1 MKAQILTLLLLLVST
16 FSAAAQITDSEKSSA
31 DFDFKTNVS
40 KGVDAYNSGQY
51 ELAIKYLEPCAE
63 IVSQDTTKETQ
74 EFAARLF
81 RSIAYSYS
89 ILGEYA
95 KAIELGTQAL
105 NIRKQVLG
113 ESHPD
118 YAASLSDLALY
129 YSYLGDYSKAVEL
142 GTKVLNIVKQLFG
155 ESHHYYVASLSELAS
170 YYSGLGNYSKAV
182 EFGTQALNIAK
193 QLFSG
198 ANPYYATSLSDL
210 ASYYF
215 GLGDYSKA
223 VELGTQALNIR
234 KQVLGDTHLDYATSL
249 VGLAGCYSYLGDYS
263 KAVELGTQA
272 LNIFKQLFGETHP
285 YYASSL
291 SDLASY
297 YSFLGDYSK
306 AVELGT
312 QALNIRKQV
321 LGESHPDYATSLSN
335 LAGFYPYLGDYSK
348 AVELCTQALNIRK
361 QVLGATHPDYAASL
375 NNLAGY
381 YSGLG
386 DYSKATELGTQAL
399 NILKQALGE
408 THPDYAVS
416 LSSLASYY
424 SKLGDYTKAV
434 ELGTQALTIC
444 KQVLGESH
452 PYYAMSLS
460 DLASCYSKLGDYT
473 KAVELGTQA
482 LNVRKQVLG
491 EYHPDYATSLS
502 DLASYYSGLGDY
514 AKAVELGTQALN
526 IFKQALCEFHP
537 GYATS
542 LSNLA
547 SYYSYL
553 GDYSKAVELGTQALN
568 IRKQVLGATHPD
580 YATSLSNLAI
590 YYSYLGDYSKAIEL
604 GTEALNI
611 RKQVLGATHPDY
623 AASLN
628 NLASYYSYLGD
639 NTKAVELGTQAL
651 NILKQL
657 FGEPHPGYAT
667 SLSGLAIYYLGLGD
681 CSKAVE
687 LGTQALN
694 IRKWVLGETHP
705 DYSYSLHNLALGNYL
720 AGNYGEAYKLLNS
733 SSQHRKEIMLNQFKG
748 ATSRERLN
756 LWKKYGEEFAY
767 LPMFCL
773 KACAYESVGEVYDN
787 SALFAK
793 GLLLNAETSLRG
805 LILESGD
812 TAAVKQFESMQMT
825 RMTLNR
831 QYEKPIAERKLNC
844 DSLEKV
850 VEQMERE
857 LVQSSKAYGDF
868 TRNLTIS
875 WQDVQKGLNDG
886 DMAVEFISVPKF
898 GVGAILKK
906 IGIQYV
912 ALTLK
917 KGYDKPKMITL
928 FEESELN
935 AIPENRWYADTAL
948 CHLVWGQ
955 LGDELRGVKNVY
967 FSPDGALY
975 NIGIEHLPCSA
986 TENMGERHNMFRLS
1000 STRELAIGREQPSAK
1015 SSALY
1020 GGLQYYVPPTELLAY
1035 NQKKG
1040 YSWRTASRDVF
1051 EPLPETKTEVENISA
1066 LLKGHN
1072 YDAPAIYAGD
1082 EGTEE
1087 SFKALSGKR
1096 TRIIHLATHGCYITP
1111 DEADR
1116 QRKSEMQQRLAI
1128 LRVGNDKGLGTEED
1142 EALTRSYLAMSG
1154 GKMCWTSDTIPEGLD
1169 DGLLTA
1175 QEISRL
1181 DLRGCDLVVL
1191 SACETGLGD
1200 ITSEGVMGLQRGFK
1214 KAGVQSI
1221 VMSLWKVADRPT
1233 QEFMTEFYRHLTA
1246 GEGKRAS
1253 FLAAQRFLKEKYP
1266 TNLPNDDGRPPYWA
1280 SFIILDSEVR

>member
-1 MKAQILTLLLLLVST
+1 MNIRKQVFGETHPSYAISLS
-16 FSAAAQITDSEKSSA
+16 
-31 DFDFKTNVS
+31 N
-40 KGVDAYNSGQY
+40 
-51 ELAIKYLEPCAE
+51 LA
-63 IVSQDTTKETQ
+63 VN
-74 EFAARLF
+74 
-81 RSIAYSYS
+81 YSY
-89 ILGEYA
+89 LGDYS

-105 NIRKQVLG
+105 NIHKQVLG
-113 ESHPD
+113 ATHPD
-118 YAASLSDLALY
+118 YDTSLCNLACI
-129 YSYLGDYSKAVEL
+129 YSKLGDYSKAVEL
-142 GTKVLNIVKQLFG
+142 GTQELNICMQVLG
-155 ESHHYYVASLSELAS
+155 ESHPAYANSLNNLANC
-170 YYSGLGNYSKAV
+170 YSH
-182 EFGTQALNIAK
+182 
-193 QLFSG
+193 
-198 ANPYYATSLSDL
+198 
-210 ASYYF
+210 
-215 GLGDYSKA
+215 LGDYSKA
-223 VELGTQALNIR
+223 VELGTQALNI
-234 KQVLGDTHLDYATSL
+234 
-249 VGLAGCYSYLGDYS
+249 CM
-263 KAVELGTQA
+263 QA
-272 LNIFKQLFGETHP
+272 LGET
-285 YYASSL
+285 
-291 SDLASY
+291 
-297 YSFLGDYSK
+297 
-306 AVELGT
+306 
-312 QALNIRKQV
+312 
-321 LGESHPDYATSLSN
+321 HPDYATSLSN
-335 LAGFYPYLGDYSK
+335 LA
-348 AVELCTQALNIRK
+348 
-361 QVLGATHPDYAASL
+361 
-375 NNLAGY
+375 
-381 YSGLG
+381 
-386 DYSKATELGTQAL
+386 
-399 NILKQALGE
+399 
-408 THPDYAVS
+408 
-416 LSSLASYY
+416 SYY
-424 SKLGDYTKAV
+424 FG
-434 ELGTQALTIC
+434 
-444 KQVLGESH
+444 
-452 PYYAMSLS
+452 
-460 DLASCYSKLGDYT
+460 LGDYT

-482 LNVRKQVLG
+482 LNIRKRVFG
-491 EYHPDYATSLS
+491 
-502 DLASYYSGLGDY
+502 
-514 AKAVELGTQALN
+514 
-526 IFKQALCEFHP
+526 EFHP
-537 GYATS
+537 DYATS

-553 GDYSKAVELGTQALN
+553 GEYSKAVEL
-568 IRKQVLGATHPD
+568 D
-580 YATSLSNLAI
+580 
-590 YYSYLGDYSKAIEL
+590 
-604 GTEALNI
+604 TEALNI
-611 RKQVLGATHPDY
+611 RKQVLG
-623 AASLN
+623 
-628 NLASYYSYLGD
+628 
-639 NTKAVELGTQAL
+639 E
-651 NILKQL
+651 
-657 FGEPHPGYAT
+657 F
-667 SLSGLAIYYLGLGD
+667 
-681 CSKAVE
+681 
-687 LGTQALN
+687 
-694 IRKWVLGETHP
+694 HP
-705 DYSYSLHNLALGNYL
+705 DYSNSLSNLALCNYL
-720 AGNYGEAYKLLNS
+720 VGNYGEAYKLLKE
-733 SSQHRKEIMLNQFKG
+733 SSQHRKEIMLHQFKG
-748 ATSRERLN
+748 ATSKERLN

-773 KACAYESVGEVYDN
+773 KARAYESVGEVYDN

-793 GLLLNAETSLRG
+793 GLLLNAETSLRD

-812 TAAVKQFESMQMT
+812 TAAVKQFEAMQMT

-844 DSLEKV
+844 DSLENV
-850 VEQMERE
+850 AEQMERE

-875 WQDVQKGLNDG
+875 WKDVQKGLSDG
-886 DMAVEFISVPKF
+886 DMAVEFISFPKF
-898 GVGAILKK
+898 GVDSILERE
-906 IGIQYV
+906 GVQYV

-928 FEESELN
+928 FEESELD

-967 FSPDGALY
+967 FSPAGALY
-975 NIGIEHLPCSA
+975 NIGIEHLPYSA

-1116 QRKSEMQQRLAI
+1116 QRKSDMQQRLAI
-1128 LRVGNDKGLGTEED
+1128 LRVGNDNALGTEED

-1253 FLAAQRFLKEKYP
+1253 FLAAQHFLKEKYP

-1280 SFIILDSEVR
+1280 SFIILDPEVR

>member
-16 FSAAAQITDSEKSSA
+16 FSAAAQITDPEKSSA
-31 DFDFKTNVS
+31 DFDFYTNVL
-40 KGVDAYNSGQY
+40 KGADAYDSGQY

-63 IVSQDTTKETQ
+63 IASQGTTKEAQ
-74 EFAARLF
+74 EGAANLF
-81 RSIAYSYS
+81 CFIAYSYFE
-89 ILGEYA
+89 LGEYA
-95 KAIELGTQAL
+95 KAIEVGTQSL
-105 NIRKQVLG
+105 NISKQVLG

-118 YAASLSDLALY
+118 YAASLS
-129 YSYLGDYSKAVEL
+129 
-142 GTKVLNIVKQLFG
+142 N
-155 ESHHYYVASLSELAS
+155 LAS
-170 YYSGLGNYSKAV
+170 YYSGLGDYTKAV
-182 EFGTQALNIAK
+182 ELGTQALNVLK
-193 QLFSG
+193 QALG
-198 ANPYYATSLSDL
+198 ETHPGYATSLSNL
-210 ASYYF
+210 AIIYSN
-215 GLGDYSKA
+215 LGDYTKA

-234 KQVLGDTHLDYATSL
+234 KQVLAETHPDYATSL
-249 VGLAGCYSYLGDYS
+249 NNLASYYSDLGDYSKAVELGTQALDIRKQVFGESHPDYAISLSNLASYYSGLGDYSNGVELGIQALNILKQTLGESHPDYAISLSSLAVDYFYLGDYS

-272 LNIFKQLFGETHP
+272 LEIRKRVLGESHP
-285 YYASSL
+285 DYAASL
-291 SDLASY
+291 SSLASY
-297 YSFLGDYSK
+297 YSYLGEYSK

-321 LGESHPDYATSLSN
+321 LGE
-335 LAGFYPYLGDYSK
+335 
-348 AVELCTQALNIRK
+348 
-361 QVLGATHPDYAASL
+361 
-375 NNLAGY
+375 
-381 YSGLG
+381 
-386 DYSKATELGTQAL
+386 
-399 NILKQALGE
+399 
-408 THPDYAVS
+408 
-416 LSSLASYY
+416 
-424 SKLGDYTKAV
+424 
-434 ELGTQALTIC
+434 
-444 KQVLGESH
+444 
-452 PYYAMSLS
+452 
-460 DLASCYSKLGDYT
+460 
-473 KAVELGTQA
+473 
-482 LNVRKQVLG
+482 
-491 EYHPDYATSLS
+491 
-502 DLASYYSGLGDY
+502 
-514 AKAVELGTQALN
+514 
-526 IFKQALCEFHP
+526 
-537 GYATS
+537 
-542 LSNLA
+542 
-547 SYYSYL
+547 
-553 GDYSKAVELGTQALN
+553 
-568 IRKQVLGATHPD
+568 
-580 YATSLSNLAI
+580 
-590 YYSYLGDYSKAIEL
+590 
-604 GTEALNI
+604 
-611 RKQVLGATHPDY
+611 
-623 AASLN
+623 
-628 NLASYYSYLGD
+628 
-639 NTKAVELGTQAL
+639 
-651 NILKQL
+651 
-657 FGEPHPGYAT
+657 
-667 SLSGLAIYYLGLGD
+667 
-681 CSKAVE
+681 
-687 LGTQALN
+687 
-694 IRKWVLGETHP
+694 THP
-705 DYSYSLHNLALGNYL
+705 DYSNSLHNLARFNYL
-720 AGNYGEAYKLLNS
+720 AGNYGEAYKLLNNN
-733 SSQHRKEIMLNQFKG
+733 SQHCKEIVLHQFKG
-748 ATSRERLN
+748 ATSKERLN

-773 KACAYESVGEVYDN
+773 KARAYESVGEVYDN

-793 GLLLNAETSLRG
+793 GLLLNAETSLRD

-812 TAAVKQFESMQMT
+812 TAAVKQFEAMQMT

-844 DSLEKV
+844 DSLENV
-850 VEQMERE
+850 AEQMERE

-898 GVGAILKK
+898 GVDTILERE
-906 IGIQYV
+906 GVQYV

-967 FSPDGALY
+967 FSPAGALY

-1116 QRKSEMQQRLAI
+1116 QRKSDMQQRLAI
-1128 LRVGNDKGLGTEED
+1128 LRVGNDNALGTEED

-1253 FLAAQRFLKEKYP
+1253 FLAAQHFLKEKYP
-1266 TNLPNDDGRPPYWA
+1266 TNLPQDDGRPPYWA
-1280 SFIILDSEVR
+1280 SFIILDPEVR

>member
-16 FSAAAQITDSEKSSA
+16 FSAAAQITDPEKSSA
-31 DFDFKTNVS
+31 DFDFYTNVL
-40 KGVDAYNSGQY
+40 KGADAYDSGQY

-63 IVSQDTTKETQ
+63 IASQGTTKEAQ
-74 EFAARLF
+74 EGAANLF
-81 RSIAYSYS
+81 CFIAYSYFE
-89 ILGEYA
+89 LGEYA
-95 KAIELGTQAL
+95 KAIEVGTQSL
-105 NIRKQVLG
+105 NISKQVLG

-118 YAASLSDLALY
+118 YAASLS
-129 YSYLGDYSKAVEL
+129 
-142 GTKVLNIVKQLFG
+142 N
-155 ESHHYYVASLSELAS
+155 LAS
-170 YYSGLGNYSKAV
+170 YYSGLGDYTKAV
-182 EFGTQALNIAK
+182 ELGTQALNVLK
-193 QLFSG
+193 QALG
-198 ANPYYATSLSDL
+198 ETHPGYATSLSNL
-210 ASYYF
+210 AIIYSN
-215 GLGDYSKA
+215 LGDYTKA

-234 KQVLGDTHLDYATSL
+234 KQVLAETHPDYATSL
-249 VGLAGCYSYLGDYS
+249 NNLASYYSDLGDYSKAVELGTQALDIRKQVFGESHPDYAISLSNLASYYSGLGDYSNGVELGIQALNILKQTLGESHPDYAISLSSLAVDYFYLGDYS

-272 LNIFKQLFGETHP
+272 LEIRKRVLGESHP
-285 YYASSL
+285 DYAASL
-291 SDLASY
+291 SSLASY
-297 YSFLGDYSK
+297 YSYLGEYSK

-321 LGESHPDYATSLSN
+321 LGE
-335 LAGFYPYLGDYSK
+335 
-348 AVELCTQALNIRK
+348 
-361 QVLGATHPDYAASL
+361 
-375 NNLAGY
+375 
-381 YSGLG
+381 
-386 DYSKATELGTQAL
+386 
-399 NILKQALGE
+399 
-408 THPDYAVS
+408 
-416 LSSLASYY
+416 
-424 SKLGDYTKAV
+424 
-434 ELGTQALTIC
+434 
-444 KQVLGESH
+444 
-452 PYYAMSLS
+452 
-460 DLASCYSKLGDYT
+460 
-473 KAVELGTQA
+473 
-482 LNVRKQVLG
+482 
-491 EYHPDYATSLS
+491 
-502 DLASYYSGLGDY
+502 
-514 AKAVELGTQALN
+514 
-526 IFKQALCEFHP
+526 
-537 GYATS
+537 
-542 LSNLA
+542 
-547 SYYSYL
+547 
-553 GDYSKAVELGTQALN
+553 
-568 IRKQVLGATHPD
+568 
-580 YATSLSNLAI
+580 
-590 YYSYLGDYSKAIEL
+590 
-604 GTEALNI
+604 
-611 RKQVLGATHPDY
+611 
-623 AASLN
+623 
-628 NLASYYSYLGD
+628 
-639 NTKAVELGTQAL
+639 
-651 NILKQL
+651 
-657 FGEPHPGYAT
+657 
-667 SLSGLAIYYLGLGD
+667 
-681 CSKAVE
+681 
-687 LGTQALN
+687 
-694 IRKWVLGETHP
+694 THP
-705 DYSYSLHNLALGNYL
+705 DYSNSLHNLARFNYL
-720 AGNYGEAYKLLNS
+720 AGNYGEAYKLLNNN
-733 SSQHRKEIMLNQFKG
+733 SQHCKEIVLHQFKG
-748 ATSRERLN
+748 ATSKERLN

-773 KACAYESVGEVYDN
+773 KARAYESVGEVYDN

-793 GLLLNAETSLRG
+793 GLLLNAETSLRD

-812 TAAVKQFESMQMT
+812 TAAVKQFEAMQMT

-844 DSLEKV
+844 DSLENV
-850 VEQMERE
+850 AEQMERE

-875 WQDVQKGLNDG
+875 WKDVQKGLSDA
-886 DMAVEFISVPKF
+886 DMAVEFISFPKF
-898 GVGAILKK
+898 GVDTILERE
-906 IGIQYV
+906 GVQYV

-928 FEESELN
+928 FEESELD

-967 FSPDGALY
+967 FSPDCALY

-1015 SSALY
+1015 SSVLY

-1116 QRKSEMQQRLAI
+1116 QRKSDMQQRLAI
-1128 LRVGNDKGLGTEED
+1128 LRVGNDNALGTEED

-1253 FLAAQRFLKEKYP
+1253 FLAAQHFLKEKYP
-1266 TNLPNDDGRPPYWA
+1266 TNLPQDDGRPPYWA
-1280 SFIILDSEVR
+1280 SFIILDPEVR

>member
-1 MKAQILTLLLLLVST
+1 M
-16 FSAAAQITDSEKSSA
+16 
-31 DFDFKTNVS
+31 
-40 KGVDAYNSGQY
+40 
-51 ELAIKYLEPCAE
+51 
-63 IVSQDTTKETQ
+63 
-74 EFAARLF
+74 
-81 RSIAYSYS
+81 
-89 ILGEYA
+89 
-95 KAIELGTQAL
+95 

-113 ESHPD
+113 EFHPD
-118 YAASLSDLALY
+118 YANSLNWLACY
-129 YSYLGDYSKAVEL
+129 YLYLGDYSKAVEL
-142 GTKVLNIVKQLFG
+142 GTKAMNIRKQVFG
-155 ESHHYYVASLSELAS
+155 ETHPSYAISLSNLAVNYS
-170 YYSGLGNYSKAV
+170 YLGDYSKAI
-182 EFGTQALNIAK
+182 ELGTQALNIHK
-193 QLFSG
+193 QVLG
-198 ANPYYATSLSDL
+198 ATHPDYDTSLCNL
-210 ASYYF
+210 ACIYSKLGDYSKAVELGTQELNICMQVLGESHPAYANSLNNLANCYSH
-215 GLGDYSKA
+215 LGDYSKA
-223 VELGTQALNIR
+223 VELGTQALNI
-234 KQVLGDTHLDYATSL
+234 
-249 VGLAGCYSYLGDYS
+249 CM
-263 KAVELGTQA
+263 QA
-272 LNIFKQLFGETHP
+272 LGET
-285 YYASSL
+285 
-291 SDLASY
+291 
-297 YSFLGDYSK
+297 
-306 AVELGT
+306 
-312 QALNIRKQV
+312 
-321 LGESHPDYATSLSN
+321 HPDYATSLSN
-335 LAGFYPYLGDYSK
+335 LA
-348 AVELCTQALNIRK
+348 
-361 QVLGATHPDYAASL
+361 
-375 NNLAGY
+375 
-381 YSGLG
+381 
-386 DYSKATELGTQAL
+386 
-399 NILKQALGE
+399 
-408 THPDYAVS
+408 
-416 LSSLASYY
+416 SYY
-424 SKLGDYTKAV
+424 FG
-434 ELGTQALTIC
+434 
-444 KQVLGESH
+444 
-452 PYYAMSLS
+452 
-460 DLASCYSKLGDYT
+460 LGDYT

-482 LNVRKQVLG
+482 LNIRKRVFG
-491 EYHPDYATSLS
+491 
-502 DLASYYSGLGDY
+502 
-514 AKAVELGTQALN
+514 
-526 IFKQALCEFHP
+526 EFHP
-537 GYATS
+537 DYATS

-553 GDYSKAVELGTQALN
+553 GEYSKAVEL
-568 IRKQVLGATHPD
+568 D
-580 YATSLSNLAI
+580 
-590 YYSYLGDYSKAIEL
+590 
-604 GTEALNI
+604 TEALNI
-611 RKQVLGATHPDY
+611 RKQVLG
-623 AASLN
+623 
-628 NLASYYSYLGD
+628 
-639 NTKAVELGTQAL
+639 E
-651 NILKQL
+651 
-657 FGEPHPGYAT
+657 F
-667 SLSGLAIYYLGLGD
+667 
-681 CSKAVE
+681 
-687 LGTQALN
+687 
-694 IRKWVLGETHP
+694 HP
-705 DYSYSLHNLALGNYL
+705 DYSNSLSNLALCNYL
-720 AGNYGEAYKLLNS
+720 VGNYGEAYKLLKE
-733 SSQHRKEIMLNQFKG
+733 SSQHRKEIMLHQFKG
-748 ATSRERLN
+748 ATSKERLN

-773 KACAYESVGEVYDN
+773 KARAYESVGEVYDN

-793 GLLLNAETSLRG
+793 GLLLNAETSLRD

-812 TAAVKQFESMQMT
+812 TAAVKQFEAMQMT

-844 DSLEKV
+844 DSLENV
-850 VEQMERE
+850 AEQMERE

-875 WQDVQKGLNDG
+875 WKDVQKGLSDG
-886 DMAVEFISVPKF
+886 DMAVEFISFPKF
-898 GVGAILKK
+898 GVDSILERE
-906 IGIQYV
+906 GVQYV

-928 FEESELN
+928 FEESELD

-1015 SSALY
+1015 SSVLY

-1116 QRKSEMQQRLAI
+1116 QRKSDMQQRLAI
-1128 LRVGNDKGLGTEED
+1128 LRVGNDNALGTEED

-1253 FLAAQRFLKEKYP
+1253 FLAAQHFLKEKYP

-1280 SFIILDSEVR
+1280 SFIILDPEVR

>member
-31 DFDFKTNVS
+31 DFDFYTNVL
-40 KGVDAYNSGQY
+40 KGADAYDSGQY

-63 IVSQDTTKETQ
+63 IASQGTTKEAQ
-74 EFAARLF
+74 EGAANLF
-81 RSIAYSYS
+81 CFIAYSYFE
-89 ILGEYA
+89 LGEYA
-95 KAIELGTQAL
+95 KAIEVGTQSL
-105 NIRKQVLG
+105 NISKQVLG

-118 YAASLSDLALY
+118 YAASLS
-129 YSYLGDYSKAVEL
+129 
-142 GTKVLNIVKQLFG
+142 N
-155 ESHHYYVASLSELAS
+155 LAS
-170 YYSGLGNYSKAV
+170 YYSGLGDYTKAV
-182 EFGTQALNIAK
+182 ELGTQALNVLK
-193 QLFSG
+193 QALG
-198 ANPYYATSLSDL
+198 ETHPGYATSLSNL
-210 ASYYF
+210 AIIYSN
-215 GLGDYSKA
+215 LGDYTKA

-234 KQVLGDTHLDYATSL
+234 KQVLAETHPDYATSL
-249 VGLAGCYSYLGDYS
+249 NNLASYYSDLGDYSKAVELGTQALDIRKQVFGESHPDYAISLSNLASYYSGLGDYSNGVELGIQALNILKQTLGETHPGYATSLSSLAVDYFYLGDYS

-272 LNIFKQLFGETHP
+272 LEIRKRVLGESHP
-285 YYASSL
+285 DYAASL
-291 SDLASY
+291 SNLASY
-297 YSFLGDYSK
+297 YSYLGEYSK

-321 LGESHPDYATSLSN
+321 LGE
-335 LAGFYPYLGDYSK
+335 
-348 AVELCTQALNIRK
+348 
-361 QVLGATHPDYAASL
+361 
-375 NNLAGY
+375 
-381 YSGLG
+381 
-386 DYSKATELGTQAL
+386 
-399 NILKQALGE
+399 
-408 THPDYAVS
+408 
-416 LSSLASYY
+416 
-424 SKLGDYTKAV
+424 
-434 ELGTQALTIC
+434 
-444 KQVLGESH
+444 
-452 PYYAMSLS
+452 
-460 DLASCYSKLGDYT
+460 
-473 KAVELGTQA
+473 
-482 LNVRKQVLG
+482 
-491 EYHPDYATSLS
+491 
-502 DLASYYSGLGDY
+502 
-514 AKAVELGTQALN
+514 
-526 IFKQALCEFHP
+526 
-537 GYATS
+537 
-542 LSNLA
+542 
-547 SYYSYL
+547 
-553 GDYSKAVELGTQALN
+553 
-568 IRKQVLGATHPD
+568 
-580 YATSLSNLAI
+580 
-590 YYSYLGDYSKAIEL
+590 
-604 GTEALNI
+604 
-611 RKQVLGATHPDY
+611 
-623 AASLN
+623 
-628 NLASYYSYLGD
+628 
-639 NTKAVELGTQAL
+639 
-651 NILKQL
+651 
-657 FGEPHPGYAT
+657 
-667 SLSGLAIYYLGLGD
+667 
-681 CSKAVE
+681 
-687 LGTQALN
+687 
-694 IRKWVLGETHP
+694 THP
-705 DYSYSLHNLALGNYL
+705 DYSNSLHNLARFNYL
-720 AGNYGEAYKLLNS
+720 AGNYGEAYKLLNNN
-733 SSQHRKEIMLNQFKG
+733 SQHCKEIVLHQFKG
-748 ATSRERLN
+748 ATSKERLN

-773 KACAYESVGEVYDN
+773 KARAYESVGEVYDN

-793 GLLLNAETSLRG
+793 GLLLNAETSLRD

-812 TAAVKQFESMQMT
+812 TAAVKQFEAMQMT

-844 DSLEKV
+844 DSLENV
-850 VEQMERE
+850 AEQMERE

-875 WQDVQKGLNDG
+875 WKDVQKGLSDG
-886 DMAVEFISVPKF
+886 DMAVEFISFPKF
-898 GVGAILKK
+898 GVDSILERE
-906 IGIQYV
+906 GVQYV

-986 TENMGERHNMFRLS
+986 TENMGERYNMFRLS
-1000 STRELAIGREQPSAK
+1000 STRELAIGHEQPSAK

-1116 QRKSEMQQRLAI
+1116 QRKSDMQQRLAI
-1128 LRVGNDKGLGTEED
+1128 LRVGNDNALGTEED

-1253 FLAAQRFLKEKYP
+1253 FLAAQHFLKEKYP
-1266 TNLPNDDGRPPYWA
+1266 TNLPQDDGRPPYWA
-1280 SFIILDSEVR
+1280 SFIILDPEVR

>member
-1 MKAQILTLLLLLVST
+1 MKTRIVTLLLLLVSS
-16 FSAAAQITDSEKSSA
+16 FSAKAQFLDFGNSAVDSLLYGE
-31 DFDFKTNVS
+31 
-40 KGVDAYNSGQY
+40 
-51 ELAIKYLEPCAE
+51 
-63 IVSQDTTKETQ
+63 
-74 EFAARLF
+74 RLF
-81 RSIAYSYS
+81 YEGVNFGQMGEFEKAIEKGSKSCDVFKN
-89 ILGEYA
+89 ILGEDHLYYVRSLENLGNYYFQARDFNMAVKTQTKVVRIVEHTDNLQYA
-95 KAIELGTQAL
+95 TSLYNLAVYYHAMGEYGKAIETDTKVLTLITPEQSLYVSVLINLAAYYSDFGNVREAMKIAMQAQDLCERLGDYEISVYATIIANLAGYHFRLKDYDAALKLGHQALDMREKGLGKDHPDYASSLADLSVFYSLLDSEKAIELGTQAL
-105 NIRKQVLG
+105 NIRK
-113 ESHPD
+113 H
-118 YAASLSDLALY
+118 
-129 YSYLGDYSKAVEL
+129 
-142 GTKVLNIVKQLFG
+142 
-155 ESHHYYVASLSELAS
+155 
-170 YYSGLGNYSKAV
+170 
-182 EFGTQALNIAK
+182 
-193 QLFSG
+193 
-198 ANPYYATSLSDL
+198 
-210 ASYYF
+210 
-215 GLGDYSKA
+215 
-223 VELGTQALNIR
+223 
-234 KQVLGDTHLDYATSL
+234 
-249 VGLAGCYSYLGDYS
+249 
-263 KAVELGTQA
+263 
-272 LNIFKQLFGETHP
+272 
-285 YYASSL
+285 
-291 SDLASY
+291 
-297 YSFLGDYSK
+297 
-306 AVELGT
+306 
-312 QALNIRKQV
+312 
-321 LGESHPDYATSLSN
+321 
-335 LAGFYPYLGDYSK
+335 
-348 AVELCTQALNIRK
+348 
-361 QVLGATHPDYAASL
+361 
-375 NNLAGY
+375 
-381 YSGLG
+381 
-386 DYSKATELGTQAL
+386 
-399 NILKQALGE
+399 
-408 THPDYAVS
+408 
-416 LSSLASYY
+416 
-424 SKLGDYTKAV
+424 
-434 ELGTQALTIC
+434 
-444 KQVLGESH
+444 
-452 PYYAMSLS
+452 
-460 DLASCYSKLGDYT
+460 
-473 KAVELGTQA
+473 
-482 LNVRKQVLG
+482 
-491 EYHPDYATSLS
+491 
-502 DLASYYSGLGDY
+502 
-514 AKAVELGTQALN
+514 
-526 IFKQALCEFHP
+526 
-537 GYATS
+537 
-542 LSNLA
+542 
-547 SYYSYL
+547 
-553 GDYSKAVELGTQALN
+553 
-568 IRKQVLGATHPD
+568 
-580 YATSLSNLAI
+580 
-590 YYSYLGDYSKAIEL
+590 
-604 GTEALNI
+604 
-611 RKQVLGATHPDY
+611 
-623 AASLN
+623 
-628 NLASYYSYLGD
+628 
-639 NTKAVELGTQAL
+639 
-651 NILKQL
+651 
-657 FGEPHPGYAT
+657 
-667 SLSGLAIYYLGLGD
+667 
-681 CSKAVE
+681 
-687 LGTQALN
+687 
-694 IRKWVLGETHP
+694 VLGETHP
-705 DYSYSLHNLALGNYL
+705 DYTNSLQNLARCSYL

-748 ATSRERLN
+748 ATSKERLN

-773 KACAYESVGEVYDN
+773 KARAYESVGEVYDN

-793 GLLLNAETSLRG
+793 GLLLNAETSLRD

-812 TAAVKQFESMQMT
+812 TAAEKQFESMQMT

-844 DSLEKV
+844 DSLENV
-850 VEQMERE
+850 AEQMERE
-857 LVQSSKAYGDF
+857 LLRSSKAYGDF
-868 TRNLTIS
+868 TRNLTVT
-875 WQDVQKGLNDG
+875 WQDVQKELG
-886 DMAVEFISVPKF
+886 DADLAIEFLLLPE
-898 GVGAILKK
+898 LLTDTPL
-906 IGIQYV
+906 YV

-928 FEESELN
+928 FEESELD

-967 FSPDGALY
+967 FSPDGVLY

-986 TENMGERHNMFRLS
+986 TENMGERYNMFRLS

-1040 YSWRTASRDVF
+1040 YSWRSASRDVF
-1051 EPLPETKTEVENISA
+1051 EPLPETKTEVDNISA

-1280 SFIILDSEVR
+1280 SFIILDPEVR

>member
-16 FSAAAQITDSEKSSA
+16 FSAAAQITDPEKSSA
-31 DFDFKTNVS
+31 DFDFYTNVL
-40 KGVDAYNSGQY
+40 KGADAYDSGQY
-51 ELAIKYLEPCAE
+51 EVAIKYLEPCAE
-63 IVSQDTTKETQ
+63 IVSQDTTKEAH
-74 EFAARLF
+74 EDAANLF
-81 RSIAYSYS
+81 CFIAYSYFE
-89 ILGEYA
+89 LGEYV
-95 KAIELGTQAL
+95 KAIEFGTQSL
-105 NIRKQVLG
+105 NISKQVLG

-118 YAASLSDLALY
+118 YAASLS
-129 YSYLGDYSKAVEL
+129 
-142 GTKVLNIVKQLFG
+142 N
-155 ESHHYYVASLSELAS
+155 LAS
-170 YYSGLGNYSKAV
+170 YYSGLGDYTKAV
-182 EFGTQALNIAK
+182 ELGTQALNVLK
-193 QLFSG
+193 QALG
-198 ANPYYATSLSDL
+198 ETHPGYATSLSNL
-210 ASYYF
+210 AIIYSN
-215 GLGDYSKA
+215 LGDYTKA

-234 KQVLGDTHLDYATSL
+234 KQVLAETPPDYATSL
-249 VGLAGCYSYLGDYS
+249 NNLASYYSDLGDYSKAVELGTQALDIRKQVFGESHPDYAISLSNLASYYSGLGDYSNGVELGIQALNILKQTLGETHPDYATSLSSLAVDYFYLGDYS

-272 LNIFKQLFGETHP
+272 LE
-285 YYASSL
+285 
-291 SDLASY
+291 
-297 YSFLGDYSK
+297 
-306 AVELGT
+306 
-312 QALNIRKQV
+312 IRKRV
-321 LGESHPDYATSLSN
+321 LGE
-335 LAGFYPYLGDYSK
+335 F
-348 AVELCTQALNIRK
+348 
-361 QVLGATHPDYAASL
+361 HPDYAA
-375 NNLAGY
+375 
-381 YSGLG
+381 
-386 DYSKATELGTQAL
+386 
-399 NILKQALGE
+399 
-408 THPDYAVS
+408 
-416 LSSLASYY
+416 
-424 SKLGDYTKAV
+424 
-434 ELGTQALTIC
+434 
-444 KQVLGESH
+444 
-452 PYYAMSLS
+452 
-460 DLASCYSKLGDYT
+460 
-473 KAVELGTQA
+473 
-482 LNVRKQVLG
+482 
-491 EYHPDYATSLS
+491 
-502 DLASYYSGLGDY
+502 
-514 AKAVELGTQALN
+514 
-526 IFKQALCEFHP
+526 
-537 GYATS
+537 S

-553 GDYSKAVELGTQALN
+553 GEYS
-568 IRKQVLGATHPD
+568 
-580 YATSLSNLAI
+580 
-590 YYSYLGDYSKAIEL
+590 
-604 GTEALNI
+604 
-611 RKQVLGATHPDY
+611 
-623 AASLN
+623 
-628 NLASYYSYLGD
+628 
-639 NTKAVELGTQAL
+639 KAVELGTQAL
-651 NILKQL
+651 NILKQ
-657 FGEPHPGYAT
+657 
-667 SLSGLAIYYLGLGD
+667 
-681 CSKAVE
+681 
-687 LGTQALN
+687 
-694 IRKWVLGETHP
+694 VLGETHP
-705 DYSYSLHNLALGNYL
+705 DYSNSLHNLARFNYL
-720 AGNYGEAYKLLNS
+720 AGNYGEAYKLLNNN
-733 SSQHRKEIMLNQFKG
+733 SQHCKEIVLHQFKG
-748 ATSRERLN
+748 ATSKERLN

-773 KACAYESVGEVYDN
+773 KARAYESVGEVYDN

-793 GLLLNAETSLRG
+793 GLLLNAETSLRD

-812 TAAVKQFESMQMT
+812 TAAVKQFEAMQMT

-844 DSLEKV
+844 DSLENV
-850 VEQMERE
+850 AEQMERE

-875 WQDVQKGLNDG
+875 WKDVQKGLSDG
-886 DMAVEFISVPKF
+886 DMAVEFISFPKF
-898 GVGAILKK
+898 GVDTILERDCV
-906 IGIQYV
+906 QYV

-967 FSPDGALY
+967 FSPAGALY

-1128 LRVGNDKGLGTEED
+1128 LRVGNDNALGTEED

-1280 SFIILDSEVR
+1280 SFIILDPEVR

>member
-1 MKAQILTLLLLLVST
+1 M
-16 FSAAAQITDSEKSSA
+16 
-31 DFDFKTNVS
+31 
-40 KGVDAYNSGQY
+40 
-51 ELAIKYLEPCAE
+51 
-63 IVSQDTTKETQ
+63 
-74 EFAARLF
+74 
-81 RSIAYSYS
+81 
-89 ILGEYA
+89 
-95 KAIELGTQAL
+95 
-105 NIRKQVLG
+105 RKQVLG

-118 YAASLSDLALY
+118 YAASLSNLAL
-129 YSYLGDYSKAVEL
+129 D
-142 GTKVLNIVKQLFG
+142 
-155 ESHHYYVASLSELAS
+155 
-170 YYSGLGNYSKAV
+170 
-182 EFGTQALNIAK
+182 
-193 QLFSG
+193 
-198 ANPYYATSLSDL
+198 
-210 ASYYF
+210 
-215 GLGDYSKA
+215 
-223 VELGTQALNIR
+223 
-234 KQVLGDTHLDYATSL
+234 
-249 VGLAGCYSYLGDYS
+249 YSYLGDYS

-272 LNIFKQLFGETHP
+272 LNILKQVLGELHP
-285 YYASSL
+285 DYASSL
-291 SDLASY
+291 SNLASY
-297 YSFLGDYSK
+297 YSYLGNYSKAVELDTRALNVRKQVLGESHPDYAASLNNLALDYSYLGNYTKAVELGTLALNIRKQVLGDTHPDYAASLNNLACYYSYLGDYSKAVEFGTQALNVRKQVLGESHPDYGTSLSNLACYYSNLGDYSKAIELDTRALNVLKQVLGESHPDYAASLNNLAFDYSYLGDYSKTVELGTLALNIFKQVLGETHPDYAASLSNLASYYSYLGNYTKAVELGTQALNVRKQVLGETHPDYAASLNNLAGFYTYLGDYSK

-321 LGESHPDYATSLSN
+321 LGET
-335 LAGFYPYLGDYSK
+335 
-348 AVELCTQALNIRK
+348 
-361 QVLGATHPDYAASL
+361 
-375 NNLAGY
+375 
-381 YSGLG
+381 
-386 DYSKATELGTQAL
+386 
-399 NILKQALGE
+399 
-408 THPDYAVS
+408 
-416 LSSLASYY
+416 
-424 SKLGDYTKAV
+424 
-434 ELGTQALTIC
+434 
-444 KQVLGESH
+444 H
-452 PYYAMSLS
+452 PYYASSLS
-460 DLASCYSKLGDYT
+460 DLALEYSYLGNYT
-473 KAVELGTQA
+473 
-482 LNVRKQVLG
+482 
-491 EYHPDYATSLS
+491 
-502 DLASYYSGLGDY
+502 
-514 AKAVELGTQALN
+514 KAVELGTQALN
-526 IFKQALCEFHP
+526 IFKQVLGETHP
-537 GYATS
+537 DYAAS

-553 GDYSKAVELGTQALN
+553 GDYTKAVELGTLALN
-568 IRKQVLGATHPD
+568 IRKQVLGEYHPY
-580 YATSLSNLAI
+580 YASSLNDLAG

-611 RKQVLGATHPDY
+611 RKH
-623 AASLN
+623 
-628 NLASYYSYLGD
+628 
-639 NTKAVELGTQAL
+639 
-651 NILKQL
+651 
-657 FGEPHPGYAT
+657 
-667 SLSGLAIYYLGLGD
+667 
-681 CSKAVE
+681 
-687 LGTQALN
+687 
-694 IRKWVLGETHP
+694 VLGETHP
-705 DYSYSLHNLALGNYL
+705 DYTNSLSNLARCSYL
-720 AGNYGEAYKLLNS
+720 SGNYGEAYKLLNS

-906 IGIQYV
+906 IGVQYV

-986 TENMGERHNMFRLS
+986 TENMGERYNMFRLS

-1128 LRVGNDKGLGTEED
+1128 LRVGNDNALGTEED

-1280 SFIILDSEVR
+1280 SFIILDPEVR

>member
-16 FSAAAQITDSEKSSA
+16 FSAAAQITDPEKSSA
-31 DFDFKTNVS
+31 DFDFYTNVL
-40 KGVDAYNSGQY
+40 KGADAYDSGQY

-63 IVSQDTTKETQ
+63 IASQGTTKEAQ
-74 EFAARLF
+74 EGAANLF
-81 RSIAYSYS
+81 CFIAYSYFE
-89 ILGEYA
+89 LGEYA
-95 KAIELGTQAL
+95 KAIEVGTQSL
-105 NIRKQVLG
+105 NISKQVLG

-118 YAASLSDLALY
+118 YAASLS
-129 YSYLGDYSKAVEL
+129 
-142 GTKVLNIVKQLFG
+142 N
-155 ESHHYYVASLSELAS
+155 LAS
-170 YYSGLGNYSKAV
+170 YYSGLGDYTKAV
-182 EFGTQALNIAK
+182 ELGTQALNVLK
-193 QLFSG
+193 QALG
-198 ANPYYATSLSDL
+198 ETHPGYATSLSNL
-210 ASYYF
+210 AIIYSN
-215 GLGDYSKA
+215 LGDYTKA

-234 KQVLGDTHLDYATSL
+234 KQVLAETHPDYATSL
-249 VGLAGCYSYLGDYS
+249 NNLASYYSDLGDYSKAVELGTQALDIRKQVFGESHPDYAISLSNLASYYSGLGDYSNGVELGIQALNILKQTLGESHPDYAISLSSLAVDYFYLGDYS

-272 LNIFKQLFGETHP
+272 LEIRKRVLGESHP
-285 YYASSL
+285 DYAASL
-291 SDLASY
+291 SSLASY
-297 YSFLGDYSK
+297 YSYLGEYSK

-321 LGESHPDYATSLSN
+321 LGE
-335 LAGFYPYLGDYSK
+335 
-348 AVELCTQALNIRK
+348 
-361 QVLGATHPDYAASL
+361 
-375 NNLAGY
+375 
-381 YSGLG
+381 
-386 DYSKATELGTQAL
+386 
-399 NILKQALGE
+399 
-408 THPDYAVS
+408 
-416 LSSLASYY
+416 
-424 SKLGDYTKAV
+424 
-434 ELGTQALTIC
+434 
-444 KQVLGESH
+444 
-452 PYYAMSLS
+452 
-460 DLASCYSKLGDYT
+460 
-473 KAVELGTQA
+473 
-482 LNVRKQVLG
+482 
-491 EYHPDYATSLS
+491 
-502 DLASYYSGLGDY
+502 
-514 AKAVELGTQALN
+514 
-526 IFKQALCEFHP
+526 
-537 GYATS
+537 
-542 LSNLA
+542 
-547 SYYSYL
+547 
-553 GDYSKAVELGTQALN
+553 
-568 IRKQVLGATHPD
+568 
-580 YATSLSNLAI
+580 
-590 YYSYLGDYSKAIEL
+590 
-604 GTEALNI
+604 
-611 RKQVLGATHPDY
+611 
-623 AASLN
+623 
-628 NLASYYSYLGD
+628 
-639 NTKAVELGTQAL
+639 
-651 NILKQL
+651 
-657 FGEPHPGYAT
+657 
-667 SLSGLAIYYLGLGD
+667 
-681 CSKAVE
+681 
-687 LGTQALN
+687 
-694 IRKWVLGETHP
+694 THP
-705 DYSYSLHNLALGNYL
+705 DYSNSLHNLARFNYL
-720 AGNYGEAYKLLNS
+720 AGNYGEAYKLLNNN
-733 SSQHRKEIMLNQFKG
+733 SQHCKEIVLHQFKG
-748 ATSRERLN
+748 ATSKERLN

-773 KACAYESVGEVYDN
+773 KARAYESVGEVYDN

-793 GLLLNAETSLRG
+793 GLLLNAETSLRD

-812 TAAVKQFESMQMT
+812 TAAVKQFEAMQMT

-844 DSLEKV
+844 DSLENV
-850 VEQMERE
+850 AEQMERE

-875 WQDVQKGLNDG
+875 WKDVQKGLSDA
-886 DMAVEFISVPKF
+886 DMAVEFISFPKF
-898 GVGAILKK
+898 GVDTILERE
-906 IGIQYV
+906 GVQYV

-928 FEESELN
+928 FEESELD

-955 LGDELRGVKNVY
+955 LGEELRGVKNVY
-967 FSPDGALY
+967 FSPSGALY

-1116 QRKSEMQQRLAI
+1116 QRKSDMQQRLAI
-1128 LRVGNDKGLGTEED
+1128 LRVGNDNALGTEED

-1280 SFIILDSEVR
+1280 SFIILDPEVR

>member
-1 MKAQILTLLLLLVST
+1 MFGETHPSYAISLS
-16 FSAAAQITDSEKSSA
+16 
-31 DFDFKTNVS
+31 N
-40 KGVDAYNSGQY
+40 
-51 ELAIKYLEPCAE
+51 LA
-63 IVSQDTTKETQ
+63 VN
-74 EFAARLF
+74 
-81 RSIAYSYS
+81 YSY
-89 ILGEYA
+89 LGDYS

-105 NIRKQVLG
+105 NIHKQVLG
-113 ESHPD
+113 ATHPD
-118 YAASLSDLALY
+118 YDTSLCNLACI
-129 YSYLGDYSKAVEL
+129 YSKLGDYSKAVEL
-142 GTKVLNIVKQLFG
+142 GTQELNICMQVLG
-155 ESHHYYVASLSELAS
+155 ESHPAYANSLNNLANC
-170 YYSGLGNYSKAV
+170 YSH
-182 EFGTQALNIAK
+182 
-193 QLFSG
+193 
-198 ANPYYATSLSDL
+198 
-210 ASYYF
+210 
-215 GLGDYSKA
+215 LGDYSKA
-223 VELGTQALNIR
+223 VELGTQALNI
-234 KQVLGDTHLDYATSL
+234 
-249 VGLAGCYSYLGDYS
+249 CM
-263 KAVELGTQA
+263 QA
-272 LNIFKQLFGETHP
+272 LGET
-285 YYASSL
+285 
-291 SDLASY
+291 
-297 YSFLGDYSK
+297 
-306 AVELGT
+306 
-312 QALNIRKQV
+312 
-321 LGESHPDYATSLSN
+321 HPDYATSLSN
-335 LAGFYPYLGDYSK
+335 LA
-348 AVELCTQALNIRK
+348 
-361 QVLGATHPDYAASL
+361 
-375 NNLAGY
+375 
-381 YSGLG
+381 
-386 DYSKATELGTQAL
+386 
-399 NILKQALGE
+399 
-408 THPDYAVS
+408 
-416 LSSLASYY
+416 SYY
-424 SKLGDYTKAV
+424 FG
-434 ELGTQALTIC
+434 
-444 KQVLGESH
+444 
-452 PYYAMSLS
+452 
-460 DLASCYSKLGDYT
+460 LGDYT

-482 LNVRKQVLG
+482 LNIRKRVFG
-491 EYHPDYATSLS
+491 
-502 DLASYYSGLGDY
+502 
-514 AKAVELGTQALN
+514 
-526 IFKQALCEFHP
+526 EFHP
-537 GYATS
+537 DYATS

-553 GDYSKAVELGTQALN
+553 GEYSKAVEL
-568 IRKQVLGATHPD
+568 D
-580 YATSLSNLAI
+580 
-590 YYSYLGDYSKAIEL
+590 
-604 GTEALNI
+604 TEALNI
-611 RKQVLGATHPDY
+611 RKQVLGEFHSDY
-623 AASLN
+623 SN
-628 NLASYYSYLGD
+628 
-639 NTKAVELGTQAL
+639 
-651 NILKQL
+651 
-657 FGEPHPGYAT
+657 
-667 SLSGLAIYYLGLGD
+667 SLS
-681 CSKAVE
+681 
-687 LGTQALN
+687 
-694 IRKWVLGETHP
+694 
-705 DYSYSLHNLALGNYL
+705 NLALCNYL
-720 AGNYGEAYKLLNS
+720 VGNYGEAYKLLKE

-748 ATSRERLN
+748 ATSRERMN

-767 LPMFCL
+767 LPMLCL

-928 FEESELN
+928 FEESELD

-1000 STRELAIGREQPSAK
+1000 STRELALRYDNPSEK

-1200 ITSEGVMGLQRGFK
+1200 ITSEGVMGLQHGFK

-1280 SFIILDSEVR
+1280 SFIILDPEVR

>member
-1 MKAQILTLLLLLVST
+1 MEIRK
-16 FSAAAQITDSEKSSA
+16 
-31 DFDFKTNVS
+31 NV
-40 KGVDAYNSGQY
+40 
-51 ELAIKYLEPCAE
+51 
-63 IVSQDTTKETQ
+63 
-74 EFAARLF
+74 
-81 RSIAYSYS
+81 
-89 ILGEYA
+89 LGETHPAYA
-95 KAIELGTQAL
+95 TSLSDLAVYFSNIGDYTKAIEFGTQAMEIRKEVLGETHPAYATSLSDLAAVYVHVGDYTKAIEFGTQAMKIRKEVLGETHPDYANSLSSLALDYAYIGNYSKAIEFGTQGMEICKQVLGETHPDYATSLSNLAAYYSHMGDYTRAIELGTQAL
-105 NIRKQVLG
+105 NIRK
-113 ESHPD
+113 H
-118 YAASLSDLALY
+118 
-129 YSYLGDYSKAVEL
+129 
-142 GTKVLNIVKQLFG
+142 
-155 ESHHYYVASLSELAS
+155 
-170 YYSGLGNYSKAV
+170 
-182 EFGTQALNIAK
+182 
-193 QLFSG
+193 
-198 ANPYYATSLSDL
+198 
-210 ASYYF
+210 
-215 GLGDYSKA
+215 
-223 VELGTQALNIR
+223 
-234 KQVLGDTHLDYATSL
+234 
-249 VGLAGCYSYLGDYS
+249 
-263 KAVELGTQA
+263 
-272 LNIFKQLFGETHP
+272 
-285 YYASSL
+285 
-291 SDLASY
+291 
-297 YSFLGDYSK
+297 
-306 AVELGT
+306 
-312 QALNIRKQV
+312 
-321 LGESHPDYATSLSN
+321 
-335 LAGFYPYLGDYSK
+335 
-348 AVELCTQALNIRK
+348 
-361 QVLGATHPDYAASL
+361 
-375 NNLAGY
+375 
-381 YSGLG
+381 
-386 DYSKATELGTQAL
+386 
-399 NILKQALGE
+399 
-408 THPDYAVS
+408 
-416 LSSLASYY
+416 
-424 SKLGDYTKAV
+424 
-434 ELGTQALTIC
+434 
-444 KQVLGESH
+444 
-452 PYYAMSLS
+452 
-460 DLASCYSKLGDYT
+460 
-473 KAVELGTQA
+473 
-482 LNVRKQVLG
+482 
-491 EYHPDYATSLS
+491 
-502 DLASYYSGLGDY
+502 
-514 AKAVELGTQALN
+514 
-526 IFKQALCEFHP
+526 
-537 GYATS
+537 
-542 LSNLA
+542 
-547 SYYSYL
+547 
-553 GDYSKAVELGTQALN
+553 
-568 IRKQVLGATHPD
+568 
-580 YATSLSNLAI
+580 
-590 YYSYLGDYSKAIEL
+590 
-604 GTEALNI
+604 
-611 RKQVLGATHPDY
+611 
-623 AASLN
+623 
-628 NLASYYSYLGD
+628 
-639 NTKAVELGTQAL
+639 
-651 NILKQL
+651 
-657 FGEPHPGYAT
+657 
-667 SLSGLAIYYLGLGD
+667 
-681 CSKAVE
+681 
-687 LGTQALN
+687 
-694 IRKWVLGETHP
+694 VLGETHP
-705 DYSYSLHNLALGNYL
+705 GYTNSLHNLAVCNYL

-773 KACAYESVGEVYDN
+773 KARAYESVGEVYDN

-793 GLLLNAETSLRG
+793 GLLLNAETSLRD

-844 DSLEKV
+844 DSLENV
-850 VEQMERE
+850 AEQMERE

-868 TRNLTIS
+868 TRNLTVT

-886 DMAVEFISVPKF
+886 DMAVEFISFPKF
-898 GVGAILKK
+898 GVDTVHEREGV
-906 IGIQYV
+906 QYV

-928 FEESELN
+928 FEESELD

-986 TENMGERHNMFRLS
+986 TENMGERYNMFRLS

-1040 YSWRTASRDVF
+1040 YCWRSASRDVF

-1072 YDAPAIYAGD
+1072 YDAPTIYAGD

-1154 GKMCWTSDTIPEGLD
+1154 GKMLWTSDTIPEGLD

-1253 FLAAQRFLKEKYP
+1253 FLAAQHFLKEKYP

-1280 SFIILDSEVR
+1280 SFIILDPEVR

>member
-16 FSAAAQITDSEKSSA
+16 FSAAAQITDHEESSA
-31 DFDFKTNVS
+31 DFDFYTNVL
-40 KGVDAYNSGQY
+40 KGTDAYNSGQY

-63 IVSQDTTKETQ
+63 IASQDTTKEAQ
-74 EFAARLF
+74 GFAASWFHL
-81 RSIAYSYS
+81 IAYSYS
-89 ILGEYA
+89 RLGEYA
-95 KAIELGTQAL
+95 KAIEIGTQSLNILKQVLGESQPDYATSLTNLASYYSNLGNYSKAVELGTQAM

-118 YAASLSDLALY
+118 YAASLSGLASD
-129 YSYLGDYSKAVEL
+129 YSYLG
-142 GTKVLNIVKQLFG
+142 N
-155 ESHHYYVASLSELAS
+155 
-170 YYSGLGNYSKAV
+170 
-182 EFGTQALNIAK
+182 
-193 QLFSG
+193 
-198 ANPYYATSLSDL
+198 
-210 ASYYF
+210 
-215 GLGDYSKA
+215 
-223 VELGTQALNIR
+223 
-234 KQVLGDTHLDYATSL
+234 
-249 VGLAGCYSYLGDYS
+249 YS

-321 LGESHPDYATSLSN
+321 LGETHPYYATSLSD
-335 LAGFYPYLGDYSK
+335 LARYYSYLGNYSK
-348 AVELCTQALNIRK
+348 AVELDTR
-361 QVLGATHPDYAASL
+361 
-375 NNLAGY
+375 
-381 YSGLG
+381 
-386 DYSKATELGTQAL
+386 
-399 NILKQALGE
+399 
-408 THPDYAVS
+408 
-416 LSSLASYY
+416 
-424 SKLGDYTKAV
+424 
-434 ELGTQALTIC
+434 
-444 KQVLGESH
+444 
-452 PYYAMSLS
+452 
-460 DLASCYSKLGDYT
+460 
-473 KAVELGTQA
+473 A

-491 EYHPDYATSLS
+491 ESHPD
-502 DLASYYSGLGDY
+502 
-514 AKAVELGTQALN
+514 
-526 IFKQALCEFHP
+526 
-537 GYATS
+537 YATS

-553 GDYSKAVELGTQALN
+553 GDYSKAVELGTQSLN
-568 IRKQVLGATHPD
+568 ILKQA
-580 YATSLSNLAI
+580 
-590 YYSYLGDYSKAIEL
+590 
-604 GTEALNI
+604 
-611 RKQVLGATHPDY
+611 LGATHPDY
-623 AASLN
+623 AASLS
-628 NLASYYSYLGD
+628 NLASYYLYLGD
-639 NTKAVELGTQAL
+639 YSKAVELGTQAL
-651 NILKQL
+651 DIRKQVLGESHPDYANSLNGLACYYSNLGNYSKAVELGTQATNILKQV
-657 FGEPHPGYAT
+657 FGESHPGYAI
-667 SLSGLAIYYLGLGD
+667 SLSGLASYYSNLGNY
-681 CSKAVE
+681 SKAVE

-694 IRKWVLGETHP
+694 IFKQLFGESHHYYVASLSELASYYSGLGNYSKAVEFGTQALNIAKQLFSESHPYYATSLSDLAVYYSHLGNYSKAVELGTQALNIFKQALGSTHP
-705 DYSYSLHNLALGNYL
+705 DYATSLCNLALCYSNLGNYSKAVELGTRALNVRKQVLGESHPYYAASLSNLASYYFGLGDYTKAVELGTQAMNILKQVLGESHPYYASSLRALASYYSFLGDYSKAVELGTQALNIFKQVLGESHPDYSNSLSNLARFNYL

-748 ATSRERLN
+748 ATSKERLN

-773 KACAYESVGEVYDN
+773 KARAYESVGEVYDN

-793 GLLLNAETSLRG
+793 GLLLNAETSLRD

-812 TAAVKQFESMQMT
+812 TAAEKQFESMQKIRT
-825 RMTLNR
+825 VLNK

-844 DSLEKV
+844 DSLENV
-850 VEQMERE
+850 ADQMERE

-875 WQDVQKGLNDG
+875 WKEVQKGLSDG
-886 DMAVEFISVPKF
+886 DMAVEFISFPKF
-898 GVGAILKK
+898 GVDTILERE
-906 IGIQYV
+906 GVQYV

-928 FEESELN
+928 FEESELD

-967 FSPDGALY
+967 FSPDGVLY

-986 TENMGERHNMFRLS
+986 TENMGERYNMFRLS

-1040 YSWRTASRDVF
+1040 YSWRSASRDVF
-1051 EPLPETKTEVENISA
+1051 EPLPETKTEVDNISA

-1280 SFIILDSEVR
+1280 SFIILDPEVR

>member
-16 FSAAAQITDSEKSSA
+16 FSTAAQITDPEKSSA
-31 DFDFKTNVS
+31 DFDFNINVS
-40 KGVDAYNSGQY
+40 KGTDAYNSGQY

-63 IVSQDTTKETQ
+63 IASQGTTKEAQ
-74 EFAARLF
+74 EGAANLF
-81 RSIAYSYS
+81 CFIAYSYFE
-89 ILGEYA
+89 LGEYA
-95 KAIELGTQAL
+95 KAIEVGTQSL
-105 NIRKQVLG
+105 NISKQVLG

-118 YAASLSDLALY
+118 YAASLS
-129 YSYLGDYSKAVEL
+129 
-142 GTKVLNIVKQLFG
+142 N
-155 ESHHYYVASLSELAS
+155 LAS
-170 YYSGLGNYSKAV
+170 YYSGLGDYTKAV
-182 EFGTQALNIAK
+182 ELGTQALNVLKQALGETHPGYATSLSNLAIIYSNLGDYTKAVELGTQALNIRK
-193 QLFSG
+193 QVL
-198 ANPYYATSLSDL
+198 AETHPDYATSLNNL
-210 ASYYF
+210 ASYYSD
-215 GLGDYSKA
+215 LGDYSKA
-223 VELGTQALNIR
+223 VELGTQALNIL
-234 KQVLGDTHLDYATSL
+234 KQTLGETHPGYATSL
-249 VGLAGCYSYLGDYS
+249 SSLAVDYFYLGDYS

-272 LNIFKQLFGETHP
+272 LEIRKRVLGESHP
-285 YYASSL
+285 DYAASL
-291 SDLASY
+291 SNLASY
-297 YSFLGDYSK
+297 YSYLGEYSK

-321 LGESHPDYATSLSN
+321 LGE
-335 LAGFYPYLGDYSK
+335 
-348 AVELCTQALNIRK
+348 
-361 QVLGATHPDYAASL
+361 
-375 NNLAGY
+375 
-381 YSGLG
+381 
-386 DYSKATELGTQAL
+386 
-399 NILKQALGE
+399 
-408 THPDYAVS
+408 
-416 LSSLASYY
+416 
-424 SKLGDYTKAV
+424 
-434 ELGTQALTIC
+434 
-444 KQVLGESH
+444 
-452 PYYAMSLS
+452 
-460 DLASCYSKLGDYT
+460 
-473 KAVELGTQA
+473 
-482 LNVRKQVLG
+482 
-491 EYHPDYATSLS
+491 
-502 DLASYYSGLGDY
+502 
-514 AKAVELGTQALN
+514 
-526 IFKQALCEFHP
+526 
-537 GYATS
+537 
-542 LSNLA
+542 
-547 SYYSYL
+547 
-553 GDYSKAVELGTQALN
+553 
-568 IRKQVLGATHPD
+568 
-580 YATSLSNLAI
+580 
-590 YYSYLGDYSKAIEL
+590 
-604 GTEALNI
+604 
-611 RKQVLGATHPDY
+611 
-623 AASLN
+623 
-628 NLASYYSYLGD
+628 
-639 NTKAVELGTQAL
+639 
-651 NILKQL
+651 
-657 FGEPHPGYAT
+657 
-667 SLSGLAIYYLGLGD
+667 
-681 CSKAVE
+681 
-687 LGTQALN
+687 
-694 IRKWVLGETHP
+694 THP
-705 DYSYSLHNLALGNYL
+705 DYSNSLHNLARFNYL
-720 AGNYGEAYKLLNS
+720 AGNYGEAYKLLNNN
-733 SSQHRKEIMLNQFKG
+733 SQHCKEIVLHQFKG
-748 ATSRERLN
+748 ATSKERLN

-773 KACAYESVGEVYDN
+773 KARAYESVGEVYDN

-793 GLLLNAETSLRG
+793 GLLLNAETSLRD

-812 TAAVKQFESMQMT
+812 TAAVKQFESMQKIRT
-825 RMTLNR
+825 VLNK

-844 DSLEKV
+844 DSLENV
-850 VEQMERE
+850 AEQMERE

-875 WQDVQKGLNDG
+875 WKDVQKGLSDG
-886 DMAVEFISVPKF
+886 DMAVEFISFPKF
-898 GVGAILKK
+898 RVDTILEREGV
-906 IGIQYV
+906 QYV

-928 FEESELN
+928 FEESELD

-975 NIGIEHLPCSA
+975 NIGIEQLPCSA
-986 TENMGERHNMFRLS
+986 TENIGERFNMFRLS
-1000 STRELAIGREQPSAK
+1000 STRELALRYDNPSEK

-1116 QRKSEMQQRLAI
+1116 QRKSDMQQRLAI
-1128 LRVGNDKGLGTEED
+1128 LRVGNDNALGTEED
-1142 EALTRSYLAMSG
+1142 EALARSYLAMSG

-1253 FLAAQRFLKEKYP
+1253 FLAAQHFLKEKYP
-1266 TNLPNDDGRPPYWA
+1266 TNLPQDDGRPPYWA
-1280 SFIILDSEVR
+1280 SFIILDPEVR

>member
-193 QLFSG
+193 QLFSES
-198 ANPYYATSLSDL
+198 NPYYATSLSDL

-348 AVELCTQALNIRK
+348 AVELCTQ
-361 QVLGATHPDYAASL
+361 
-375 NNLAGY
+375 
-381 YSGLG
+381 
-386 DYSKATELGTQAL
+386 
-399 NILKQALGE
+399 
-408 THPDYAVS
+408 
-416 LSSLASYY
+416 
-424 SKLGDYTKAV
+424 
-434 ELGTQALTIC
+434 
-444 KQVLGESH
+444 
-452 PYYAMSLS
+452 
-460 DLASCYSKLGDYT
+460 
-473 KAVELGTQA
+473 
-482 LNVRKQVLG
+482 
-491 EYHPDYATSLS
+491 
-502 DLASYYSGLGDY
+502 
-514 AKAVELGTQALN
+514 
-526 IFKQALCEFHP
+526 
-537 GYATS
+537 
-542 LSNLA
+542 
-547 SYYSYL
+547 
-553 GDYSKAVELGTQALN
+553 
-568 IRKQVLGATHPD
+568 
-580 YATSLSNLAI
+580 
-590 YYSYLGDYSKAIEL
+590 
-604 GTEALNI
+604 ALNI

-875 WQDVQKGLNDG
+875 WKDVQKGLSDG
-886 DMAVEFISVPKF
+886 DMAVEFISFPKF
-898 GVGAILKK
+898 RVDTILEREGV
-906 IGIQYV
+906 QYV

-928 FEESELN
+928 FEESELD

-967 FSPDGALY
+967 FSPAGALY

-1266 TNLPNDDGRPPYWA
+1266 TNLPQDDGRPPYWA
-1280 SFIILDSEVR
+1280 SFIILDPEVR

>member
-31 DFDFKTNVS
+31 DFDFYTNVL
-40 KGVDAYNSGQY
+40 KGADAYDSGQY

-63 IVSQDTTKETQ
+63 IASQGTTKEAQ
-74 EFAARLF
+74 EGAANLF
-81 RSIAYSYS
+81 CFIAYSYFE
-89 ILGEYA
+89 LGEYA
-95 KAIELGTQAL
+95 KAIEVGTQSL
-105 NIRKQVLG
+105 NISKQVLG

-118 YAASLSDLALY
+118 YAASLS
-129 YSYLGDYSKAVEL
+129 
-142 GTKVLNIVKQLFG
+142 N
-155 ESHHYYVASLSELAS
+155 LAS
-170 YYSGLGNYSKAV
+170 YYSGLGDYTKAV
-182 EFGTQALNIAK
+182 ELGTQALNVLK
-193 QLFSG
+193 QALG
-198 ANPYYATSLSDL
+198 ETHPGYATSLSNL
-210 ASYYF
+210 AIIYSN
-215 GLGDYSKA
+215 LGDYTKA

-234 KQVLGDTHLDYATSL
+234 KQVLAETHPDYATSL
-249 VGLAGCYSYLGDYS
+249 NNLASYYSDLGDYS

-272 LNIFKQLFGETHP
+272 LDIRKQVFGESHP
-285 YYASSL
+285 DYAISL
-291 SDLASY
+291 SNLASY
-297 YSFLGDYSK
+297 YSGLGDYSNGVELGIQALNILKQTLGETHPGYATSLSSLAVDYFYLGDYSK

-321 LGESHPDYATSLSN
+321 LGE
-335 LAGFYPYLGDYSK
+335 
-348 AVELCTQALNIRK
+348 
-361 QVLGATHPDYAASL
+361 
-375 NNLAGY
+375 
-381 YSGLG
+381 
-386 DYSKATELGTQAL
+386 
-399 NILKQALGE
+399 
-408 THPDYAVS
+408 
-416 LSSLASYY
+416 
-424 SKLGDYTKAV
+424 
-434 ELGTQALTIC
+434 
-444 KQVLGESH
+444 
-452 PYYAMSLS
+452 
-460 DLASCYSKLGDYT
+460 
-473 KAVELGTQA
+473 
-482 LNVRKQVLG
+482 
-491 EYHPDYATSLS
+491 
-502 DLASYYSGLGDY
+502 
-514 AKAVELGTQALN
+514 
-526 IFKQALCEFHP
+526 
-537 GYATS
+537 
-542 LSNLA
+542 
-547 SYYSYL
+547 
-553 GDYSKAVELGTQALN
+553 
-568 IRKQVLGATHPD
+568 
-580 YATSLSNLAI
+580 
-590 YYSYLGDYSKAIEL
+590 
-604 GTEALNI
+604 
-611 RKQVLGATHPDY
+611 
-623 AASLN
+623 
-628 NLASYYSYLGD
+628 
-639 NTKAVELGTQAL
+639 
-651 NILKQL
+651 
-657 FGEPHPGYAT
+657 
-667 SLSGLAIYYLGLGD
+667 
-681 CSKAVE
+681 
-687 LGTQALN
+687 
-694 IRKWVLGETHP
+694 THP
-705 DYSYSLHNLALGNYL
+705 DYSNSLHNLARFNYL
-720 AGNYGEAYKLLNS
+720 AGNYGEAYKLLNNN
-733 SSQHRKEIMLNQFKG
+733 SQHCKEIVLHQFKG
-748 ATSRERLN
+748 STSKERLN

-773 KACAYESVGEVYDN
+773 KARAYESVGEVYDN

-793 GLLLNAETSLRG
+793 GLLLNAETSLRD

-812 TAAVKQFESMQMT
+812 TAAVKQFEAMQMT

-844 DSLEKV
+844 DSLENV
-850 VEQMERE
+850 AEQMERE
-857 LVQSSKAYGDF
+857 LLQSSKAYGDF
-868 TRNLTIS
+868 TRSLTVT
-875 WQDVQKGLNDG
+875 WQDVQKGLSDG
-886 DMAVEFISVPKF
+886 DMAVVFLLLPELLTDTP
-898 GVGAILKK
+898 L
-906 IGIQYV
+906 YV

-917 KGYDKPKMITL
+917 KGYDKPKIITL

-935 AIPENRWYADTAL
+935 AIPENRWYVDTAL

-1015 SSALY
+1015 SSGLY

-1116 QRKSEMQQRLAI
+1116 QRKSDMQQRLAI
-1128 LRVGNDKGLGTEED
+1128 LRVGNDNALGTEED

-1280 SFIILDSEVR
+1280 SFIILDPEVR

>member
-31 DFDFKTNVS
+31 DFDFYTNVL
-40 KGVDAYNSGQY
+40 KGADAYDSGQY

-63 IVSQDTTKETQ
+63 IASQGTTKEAQ
-74 EFAARLF
+74 EGAANLF
-81 RSIAYSYS
+81 CFIAYSYFE
-89 ILGEYA
+89 LGEYA
-95 KAIELGTQAL
+95 KAIEVGTQSL
-105 NIRKQVLG
+105 NISKQVLG

-118 YAASLSDLALY
+118 YAASLS
-129 YSYLGDYSKAVEL
+129 
-142 GTKVLNIVKQLFG
+142 N
-155 ESHHYYVASLSELAS
+155 LAS
-170 YYSGLGNYSKAV
+170 YYSGLGDYTKAV
-182 EFGTQALNIAK
+182 ELGTQALNVLK
-193 QLFSG
+193 QALG
-198 ANPYYATSLSDL
+198 ETHPGYATSLSNL
-210 ASYYF
+210 AIIYSN
-215 GLGDYSKA
+215 LGDYTKA

-234 KQVLGDTHLDYATSL
+234 KQVLAETHPDYATSL
-249 VGLAGCYSYLGDYS
+249 NNLASYYSDLGDYS

-272 LNIFKQLFGETHP
+272 LDIRKQVFGESHP
-285 YYASSL
+285 DYAISL
-291 SDLASY
+291 SNLASY
-297 YSFLGDYSK
+297 YSGLGDYSNGVELGIQALNILKQTLGETHPGYATSLSSLAVDYFYLGDYPKAVELGTQALEIRKRVLGESHPDYAASLSNLASYYSYLGEYSK

-321 LGESHPDYATSLSN
+321 LGE
-335 LAGFYPYLGDYSK
+335 
-348 AVELCTQALNIRK
+348 
-361 QVLGATHPDYAASL
+361 
-375 NNLAGY
+375 
-381 YSGLG
+381 
-386 DYSKATELGTQAL
+386 
-399 NILKQALGE
+399 
-408 THPDYAVS
+408 
-416 LSSLASYY
+416 
-424 SKLGDYTKAV
+424 
-434 ELGTQALTIC
+434 
-444 KQVLGESH
+444 
-452 PYYAMSLS
+452 
-460 DLASCYSKLGDYT
+460 
-473 KAVELGTQA
+473 
-482 LNVRKQVLG
+482 
-491 EYHPDYATSLS
+491 
-502 DLASYYSGLGDY
+502 
-514 AKAVELGTQALN
+514 
-526 IFKQALCEFHP
+526 
-537 GYATS
+537 
-542 LSNLA
+542 
-547 SYYSYL
+547 
-553 GDYSKAVELGTQALN
+553 
-568 IRKQVLGATHPD
+568 
-580 YATSLSNLAI
+580 
-590 YYSYLGDYSKAIEL
+590 
-604 GTEALNI
+604 
-611 RKQVLGATHPDY
+611 
-623 AASLN
+623 
-628 NLASYYSYLGD
+628 
-639 NTKAVELGTQAL
+639 
-651 NILKQL
+651 
-657 FGEPHPGYAT
+657 
-667 SLSGLAIYYLGLGD
+667 
-681 CSKAVE
+681 
-687 LGTQALN
+687 
-694 IRKWVLGETHP
+694 THP
-705 DYSYSLHNLALGNYL
+705 DYSNSLHNLARFNYL
-720 AGNYGEAYKLLNS
+720 AGNYGEAYKLLNNN
-733 SSQHRKEIMLNQFKG
+733 SQHCKEIVLHQFKG
-748 ATSRERLN
+748 ATSKERLN

-773 KACAYESVGEVYDN
+773 KARAYESVGEVYDN

-793 GLLLNAETSLRG
+793 GLLLNAETSLRD

-812 TAAVKQFESMQMT
+812 TAAVKQFEAMQMT

-844 DSLEKV
+844 DSLENV
-850 VEQMERE
+850 AEQMERE

-875 WQDVQKGLNDG
+875 WKDVQKGLSDG
-886 DMAVEFISVPKF
+886 DMAVEFISFPKF
-898 GVGAILKK
+898 GVDSILERE
-906 IGIQYV
+906 GVQYV

-928 FEESELN
+928 FEESELD

-1040 YSWRTASRDVF
+1040 YSWRTACRDVF

-1116 QRKSEMQQRLAI
+1116 QRKSDMQQRLAI
-1128 LRVGNDKGLGTEED
+1128 LRVGNDNALGTEED

-1154 GKMCWTSDTIPEGLD
+1154 GKMCLTSDTVPEGLD

-1253 FLAAQRFLKEKYP
+1253 FLAAQHFLKEKYP
-1266 TNLPNDDGRPPYWA
+1266 TNLPQDDGRPPYWA
-1280 SFIILDSEVR
+1280 SFIILDPEVR

>member
-31 DFDFKTNVS
+31 DFDFYTNVL
-40 KGVDAYNSGQY
+40 KGADAYDSGQY

-63 IVSQDTTKETQ
+63 IASQGTTKEAQ
-74 EFAARLF
+74 EGAANLF
-81 RSIAYSYS
+81 CFIAYSYFE
-89 ILGEYA
+89 LGEYA
-95 KAIELGTQAL
+95 KAIEVGTQSL
-105 NIRKQVLG
+105 NISKQVLG

-118 YAASLSDLALY
+118 YAASLS
-129 YSYLGDYSKAVEL
+129 
-142 GTKVLNIVKQLFG
+142 N
-155 ESHHYYVASLSELAS
+155 LAS
-170 YYSGLGNYSKAV
+170 YYSGLGDYTKAV
-182 EFGTQALNIAK
+182 ELGTQALNVLK
-193 QLFSG
+193 QALG
-198 ANPYYATSLSDL
+198 ETHPGYATSLSNL
-210 ASYYF
+210 AIIYSN
-215 GLGDYSKA
+215 LGDYTKA

-234 KQVLGDTHLDYATSL
+234 KQVLAETHPDYATSL
-249 VGLAGCYSYLGDYS
+249 NNLASYYSDLGDYS

-272 LNIFKQLFGETHP
+272 LEIRKRVLGESHP
-285 YYASSL
+285 DHAASL
-291 SDLASY
+291 SNLASY
-297 YSFLGDYSK
+297 YSYLGEYSK

-321 LGESHPDYATSLSN
+321 LGE
-335 LAGFYPYLGDYSK
+335 
-348 AVELCTQALNIRK
+348 
-361 QVLGATHPDYAASL
+361 
-375 NNLAGY
+375 
-381 YSGLG
+381 
-386 DYSKATELGTQAL
+386 
-399 NILKQALGE
+399 
-408 THPDYAVS
+408 
-416 LSSLASYY
+416 
-424 SKLGDYTKAV
+424 
-434 ELGTQALTIC
+434 
-444 KQVLGESH
+444 
-452 PYYAMSLS
+452 
-460 DLASCYSKLGDYT
+460 
-473 KAVELGTQA
+473 
-482 LNVRKQVLG
+482 
-491 EYHPDYATSLS
+491 
-502 DLASYYSGLGDY
+502 
-514 AKAVELGTQALN
+514 
-526 IFKQALCEFHP
+526 
-537 GYATS
+537 
-542 LSNLA
+542 
-547 SYYSYL
+547 
-553 GDYSKAVELGTQALN
+553 
-568 IRKQVLGATHPD
+568 
-580 YATSLSNLAI
+580 
-590 YYSYLGDYSKAIEL
+590 
-604 GTEALNI
+604 
-611 RKQVLGATHPDY
+611 
-623 AASLN
+623 
-628 NLASYYSYLGD
+628 
-639 NTKAVELGTQAL
+639 
-651 NILKQL
+651 
-657 FGEPHPGYAT
+657 
-667 SLSGLAIYYLGLGD
+667 
-681 CSKAVE
+681 
-687 LGTQALN
+687 
-694 IRKWVLGETHP
+694 THP
-705 DYSYSLHNLALGNYL
+705 DYSNSLHNLARFNYL
-720 AGNYGEAYKLLNS
+720 AGNYGEAYKLLNNN
-733 SSQHRKEIMLNQFKG
+733 SQHCKEIVLHQFKG
-748 ATSRERLN
+748 STSKERLN

-773 KACAYESVGEVYDN
+773 KARAYESVGEVYDN

-793 GLLLNAETSLRG
+793 GLLLNAETSLRD

-812 TAAVKQFESMQMT
+812 IAAVKQFEAMQMT
-825 RMTLNR
+825 RMMLNR

-844 DSLEKV
+844 DSLENV
-850 VEQMERE
+850 AEQMERE

-875 WQDVQKGLNDG
+875 WKDVQKGLSDG
-886 DMAVEFISVPKF
+886 DMAVEFISFPKF
-898 GVGAILKK
+898 RVDTILERGVV
-906 IGIQYV
+906 QYV

-917 KGYDKPKMITL
+917 KGYDNPKMITL
-928 FEESELN
+928 FEESELD

-967 FSPDGALY
+967 FSPAGALY

-986 TENMGERHNMFRLS
+986 TENMGERYNMFRLS

-1128 LRVGNDKGLGTEED
+1128 LRVGNDNALGTEED

-1253 FLAAQRFLKEKYP
+1253 FLAAQRFLKEEYP

-1280 SFIILDSEVR
+1280 SFIILDPEVR

>member
-1 MKAQILTLLLLLVST
+1 M
-16 FSAAAQITDSEKSSA
+16 
-31 DFDFKTNVS
+31 
-40 KGVDAYNSGQY
+40 
-51 ELAIKYLEPCAE
+51 
-63 IVSQDTTKETQ
+63 
-74 EFAARLF
+74 
-81 RSIAYSYS
+81 
-89 ILGEYA
+89 
-95 KAIELGTQAL
+95 

-113 ESHPD
+113 EFHPD
-118 YAASLSDLALY
+118 YANSLNWLACY
-129 YSYLGDYSKAVEL
+129 YLYLGDYSKAVEL
-142 GTKVLNIVKQLFG
+142 GTKAMNIRKQVFG
-155 ESHHYYVASLSELAS
+155 ETHPSYAISLSNLAVNYS
-170 YYSGLGNYSKAV
+170 YLGDYSKAI
-182 EFGTQALNIAK
+182 ELGTQALNIHK
-193 QLFSG
+193 QVLG
-198 ANPYYATSLSDL
+198 ATHPDYDTSLCNL
-210 ASYYF
+210 ACIYSKLGDYSKAVELGTQELNICMQVLGESHPAYANSLNNRANCYSH
-215 GLGDYSKA
+215 LGDYSKA
-223 VELGTQALNIR
+223 VELGTQALNI
-234 KQVLGDTHLDYATSL
+234 
-249 VGLAGCYSYLGDYS
+249 CM
-263 KAVELGTQA
+263 QA
-272 LNIFKQLFGETHP
+272 LGET
-285 YYASSL
+285 
-291 SDLASY
+291 
-297 YSFLGDYSK
+297 
-306 AVELGT
+306 
-312 QALNIRKQV
+312 
-321 LGESHPDYATSLSN
+321 HPDYATSLSN
-335 LAGFYPYLGDYSK
+335 LA
-348 AVELCTQALNIRK
+348 
-361 QVLGATHPDYAASL
+361 
-375 NNLAGY
+375 
-381 YSGLG
+381 
-386 DYSKATELGTQAL
+386 
-399 NILKQALGE
+399 
-408 THPDYAVS
+408 
-416 LSSLASYY
+416 SYY
-424 SKLGDYTKAV
+424 FG
-434 ELGTQALTIC
+434 
-444 KQVLGESH
+444 
-452 PYYAMSLS
+452 
-460 DLASCYSKLGDYT
+460 LGDYT

-482 LNVRKQVLG
+482 LNIRKRVFG
-491 EYHPDYATSLS
+491 
-502 DLASYYSGLGDY
+502 
-514 AKAVELGTQALN
+514 
-526 IFKQALCEFHP
+526 EFHP
-537 GYATS
+537 DYATS

-553 GDYSKAVELGTQALN
+553 GEYSKAVEL
-568 IRKQVLGATHPD
+568 D
-580 YATSLSNLAI
+580 
-590 YYSYLGDYSKAIEL
+590 
-604 GTEALNI
+604 TEALNI
-611 RKQVLGATHPDY
+611 RKQVLG
-623 AASLN
+623 
-628 NLASYYSYLGD
+628 
-639 NTKAVELGTQAL
+639 E
-651 NILKQL
+651 
-657 FGEPHPGYAT
+657 F
-667 SLSGLAIYYLGLGD
+667 
-681 CSKAVE
+681 
-687 LGTQALN
+687 
-694 IRKWVLGETHP
+694 HP
-705 DYSYSLHNLALGNYL
+705 DYSNSLSNLALCNYL
-720 AGNYGEAYKLLNS
+720 VGNYGEAYKLLKE
-733 SSQHRKEIMLNQFKG
+733 SSQHRKEIMLHQFKG
-748 ATSRERLN
+748 ATSKERLN

-773 KACAYESVGEVYDN
+773 KARAYESVGEVYDN

-793 GLLLNAETSLRG
+793 GLLLNAETSLRD

-812 TAAVKQFESMQMT
+812 TAAVKQFEAMQMT

-844 DSLEKV
+844 DSLENV
-850 VEQMERE
+850 AEQMERE

-875 WQDVQKGLNDG
+875 WKDVQKGLSDG
-886 DMAVEFISVPKF
+886 DMAVEFISFPKF
-898 GVGAILKK
+898 GVDSILERE
-906 IGIQYV
+906 GVQYV

-928 FEESELN
+928 FEESELD

-1015 SSALY
+1015 SSVLY

-1116 QRKSEMQQRLAI
+1116 QRKSDMQQRLAI
-1128 LRVGNDKGLGTEED
+1128 LRVGNYNALGTEED

-1253 FLAAQRFLKEKYP
+1253 FLAAQHFLKEKYP

-1280 SFIILDSEVR
+1280 SFIILDPEVR

>member
-1 MKAQILTLLLLLVST
+1 MKAQILTLLLLLVFT
-16 FSAAAQITDSEKSSA
+16 FSAVAQITDPEKSSA
-31 DFDFKTNVS
+31 DFDFNTNVS
-40 KGVDAYNSGQY
+40 KGTDAYNSGQY

-63 IVSQDTTKETQ
+63 IASQDTTKEAQ
-74 EFAARLF
+74 EDAANLF
-81 RSIAYSYS
+81 CFIAYSYFE
-89 ILGEYA
+89 LGEYV
-95 KAIELGTQAL
+95 KAIEFGTQAL

-118 YAASLSDLALY
+118 YAASLSDLA
-129 YSYLGDYSKAVEL
+129 G
-142 GTKVLNIVKQLFG
+142 
-155 ESHHYYVASLSELAS
+155 
-170 YYSGLGNYSKAV
+170 
-182 EFGTQALNIAK
+182 
-193 QLFSG
+193 
-198 ANPYYATSLSDL
+198 
-210 ASYYF
+210 
-215 GLGDYSKA
+215 
-223 VELGTQALNIR
+223 
-234 KQVLGDTHLDYATSL
+234 
-249 VGLAGCYSYLGDYS
+249 
-263 KAVELGTQA
+263 
-272 LNIFKQLFGETHP
+272 
-285 YYASSL
+285 
-291 SDLASY
+291 
-297 YSFLGDYSK
+297 
-306 AVELGT
+306 
-312 QALNIRKQV
+312 
-321 LGESHPDYATSLSN
+321 
-335 LAGFYPYLGDYSK
+335 
-348 AVELCTQALNIRK
+348 
-361 QVLGATHPDYAASL
+361 
-375 NNLAGY
+375 
-381 YSGLG
+381 
-386 DYSKATELGTQAL
+386 
-399 NILKQALGE
+399 
-408 THPDYAVS
+408 
-416 LSSLASYY
+416 
-424 SKLGDYTKAV
+424 
-434 ELGTQALTIC
+434 
-444 KQVLGESH
+444 
-452 PYYAMSLS
+452 
-460 DLASCYSKLGDYT
+460 
-473 KAVELGTQA
+473 
-482 LNVRKQVLG
+482 
-491 EYHPDYATSLS
+491 
-502 DLASYYSGLGDY
+502 
-514 AKAVELGTQALN
+514 
-526 IFKQALCEFHP
+526 
-537 GYATS
+537 
-542 LSNLA
+542 
-547 SYYSYL
+547 YYSYL

-568 IRKQVLGATHPD
+568 IRKQALGETHPGYASSLSNVSRYYSDEHNYTKAIKLGTQALNIHKQLDETHPD
-580 YATSLSNLAI
+580 YIASLSDLAS
-590 YYSYLGDYSKAIEL
+590 YYSNSGDDTKAIEL
-604 GTEALNI
+604 WTQALNI
-611 RKQVLGATHPDY
+611 RKQVLGETHPDY
-623 AASLN
+623 IASLSD
-628 NLASYYSYLGD
+628 LASYCSCSGDYS
-639 NTKAVELGTQAL
+639 KAIEFGTQLL
-651 NILKQL
+651 NIRKRVL
-657 FGEPHPGYAT
+657 GESHPDYAT
-667 SLSGLAIYYLGLGD
+667 SLSDVSRYYSDEHNYTKAI
-681 CSKAVE
+681 K

-694 IRKWVLGETHP
+694 IRKQLDETHPDYIASLSDLASYYSNSGDDTKAIELWTQALNIRKQVLGETHP
-705 DYSYSLHNLALGNYL
+705 DYIASLSELASNCFLSGDYTKAVEFGTQLLNIRKQILDETHPDYIASLSDLASYCSLSGDYTKAVEYSTKVLNIRKQVLGETHPDYITSLRELEFYCFRSGDYTKAVEYGTQVLNILKQEWDESLYDKDTSFDANAVYYFDEIYYANSLGLLAACYTHLGDYSKAVEYCTQASDILKQVLDEPDPYYVQSLVLLAAINYDV
-720 AGNYGEAYKLLNS
+720 GNYGEAFKLLKNS
-733 SSQHRKEIMLNQFKG
+733 SRHSKEIVLRLFKE

-756 LWKKYGEEFAY
+756 FWKENGYVFAY

-773 KACAYESVGEVYDN
+773 KVRAYESVGEVYDN

-812 TAAVKQFESMQMT
+812 TAVKQFESMQKIYAV
-825 RMTLNR
+825 LNR
-831 QYEKPIAERKLNC
+831 QYEKPIAERELNC

-850 VEQMERE
+850 AEQMERE
-857 LVQSSKAYGDF
+857 LVLSSKAYGDF

-875 WQDVQKGLNDG
+875 WQDVQKGLSDG
-886 DMAVEFISVPKF
+886 DMAVEFISFPKF
-898 GVGAILKK
+898 GVDSILERE
-906 IGIQYV
+906 GVQYV

-928 FEESELN
+928 FEESELD

-986 TENMGERHNMFRLS
+986 TENMGERYNMFRLS

-1040 YSWRTASRDVF
+1040 YSWRSASRDVF

-1116 QRKSEMQQRLAI
+1116 QRKSDMQQRLAI
-1128 LRVGNDKGLGTEED
+1128 LRVGNDNALGTEED

-1253 FLAAQRFLKEKYP
+1253 FLAAQRFLKGKYP

-1280 SFIILDSEVR
+1280 SFIILDPEVR

>member
-1 MKAQILTLLLLLVST
+1 MKAQILALLLLLVST
-16 FSAAAQITDSEKSSA
+16 FSTAAQITDPEKSSA
-31 DFDFKTNVS
+31 DFDFKTYRA
-40 KGVDAYNSGQY
+40 KGLESFQARQY
-51 ELAIKYLEPCAE
+51 KLAIKYLEPCAE
-63 IVSQDTTKETQ
+63 IVSQDTAKKAQ
-74 EFAARLF
+74 AYAAILF
-81 RSIAYSYS
+81 SLIAYSYS
-89 ILGEYA
+89 RLGEYA
-95 KAIELGTQAL
+95 KAIELGTQSL
-105 NIRKQVLG
+105 NISKQALG
-113 ESHPD
+113 ETHPD
-118 YAASLSDLALY
+118 YAASLSGLAVY
-129 YSYLGDYSKAVEL
+129 YS
-142 GTKVLNIVKQLFG
+142 
-155 ESHHYYVASLSELAS
+155 H
-170 YYSGLGNYSKAV
+170 
-182 EFGTQALNIAK
+182 
-193 QLFSG
+193 
-198 ANPYYATSLSDL
+198 
-210 ASYYF
+210 
-215 GLGDYSKA
+215 LGDYSKA
-223 VELGTQALNIR
+223 VELGTQAVNIL
-234 KQVLGDTHLDYATSL
+234 KQALGETHPDYATSL
-249 VGLAGCYSYLGDYS
+249 AGLAGCYSYLGDYS

-272 LNIFKQLFGETHP
+272 LNISKQLFGETHP

-291 SDLASY
+291 SDLACYYSYLGDYSKAVELGTQALNICKQAHGETHPSYATSLSNLASY
-297 YSFLGDYSK
+297 YFGLGDYSKAVELGTQALDIRKQVLGESHPDYATSLSNLALYYSNLGDYSKAVELGTQALNILKQVLGELHPDYGALLSNLALYYSNLGDYSK

-335 LAGFYPYLGDYSK
+335 LA
-348 AVELCTQALNIRK
+348 V
-361 QVLGATHPDYAASL
+361 
-375 NNLAGY
+375 Y
-381 YSGLG
+381 YFG
-386 DYSKATELGTQAL
+386 
-399 NILKQALGE
+399 
-408 THPDYAVS
+408 
-416 LSSLASYY
+416 
-424 SKLGDYTKAV
+424 LGDYTKAV
-434 ELGTQALTIC
+434 ELGTQALDIL

-452 PYYAMSLS
+452 PDYANSLS
-460 DLASCYSKLGDYT
+460 GLAC
-473 KAVELGTQA
+473 
-482 LNVRKQVLG
+482 
-491 EYHPDYATSLS
+491 
-502 DLASYYSGLGDY
+502 YYSNLG
-514 AKAVELGTQALN
+514 N
-526 IFKQALCEFHP
+526 
-537 GYATS
+537 
-542 LSNLA
+542 
-547 SYYSYL
+547 
-553 GDYSKAVELGTQALN
+553 YSKAVELGTQAMN
-568 IRKQVLGATHPD
+568 IRKQVLGESHPD
-580 YATSLSNLAI
+580 YSNSLSNLA
-590 YYSYLGDYSKAIEL
+590 
-604 GTEALNI
+604 
-611 RKQVLGATHPDY
+611 R
-623 AASLN
+623 
-628 NLASYYSYLGD
+628 
-639 NTKAVELGTQAL
+639 
-651 NILKQL
+651 
-657 FGEPHPGYAT
+657 F
-667 SLSGLAIYYLGLGD
+667 
-681 CSKAVE
+681 
-687 LGTQALN
+687 
-694 IRKWVLGETHP
+694 
-705 DYSYSLHNLALGNYL
+705 NYL

-733 SSQHRKEIMLNQFKG
+733 SSQHRKEIMLRLFKG

-756 LWKKYGEEFAY
+756 LWKRYGEEFAY

-773 KACAYESVGEVYDN
+773 KACAYEGVGEVYDN

-793 GLLLNAETSLRG
+793 GLLLNAETSLRD

-812 TAAVKQFESMQMT
+812 TAVVKQFETMQMT
-825 RMTLNR
+825 RMMLNR

-844 DSLEKV
+844 DSLENV
-850 VEQMERE
+850 AEQMERE

-875 WQDVQKGLNDG
+875 WKDVQKGLSDG
-886 DMAVEFISVPKF
+886 DMAVEFISFPKF
-898 GVGAILKK
+898 RVDTILEREGV
-906 IGIQYV
+906 QYV

-928 FEESELN
+928 FEESELD

-975 NIGIEHLPCSA
+975 NIGIEHLPYSA
-986 TENMGERHNMFRLS
+986 TENMGERYNMFRLS

-1116 QRKSEMQQRLAI
+1116 QRKSDMQQRLAI
-1128 LRVGNDKGLGTEED
+1128 LRVGNDNALGTEED

-1246 GEGKRAS
+1246 GEGKRTS

-1280 SFIILDSEVR
+1280 SFIILDPEVR

>member
-16 FSAAAQITDSEKSSA
+16 FSAAAQITDPEKSSA
-31 DFDFKTNVS
+31 DFDFYTNVL
-40 KGVDAYNSGQY
+40 KGADAYDSGQY

-63 IVSQDTTKETQ
+63 IASQGTTKEAQ
-74 EFAARLF
+74 EGAANLF
-81 RSIAYSYS
+81 CFIAYSYFE
-89 ILGEYA
+89 LGEYA
-95 KAIELGTQAL
+95 KAIEVGTQSL
-105 NIRKQVLG
+105 NISKQVLG

-118 YAASLSDLALY
+118 YAASLS
-129 YSYLGDYSKAVEL
+129 
-142 GTKVLNIVKQLFG
+142 N
-155 ESHHYYVASLSELAS
+155 LAS
-170 YYSGLGNYSKAV
+170 YYSGLGDYTKAV
-182 EFGTQALNIAK
+182 ELGTQALNVLK
-193 QLFSG
+193 QALG
-198 ANPYYATSLSDL
+198 ETHPGYATSLSNL
-210 ASYYF
+210 AIIYSN
-215 GLGDYSKA
+215 LGDYTKA

-234 KQVLGDTHLDYATSL
+234 KQVLAETHPDYATSL
-249 VGLAGCYSYLGDYS
+249 NNLASYYSDLGDYSKAVELGTQALDIRKQVFGESHPDYAISLSNLASYYSGLGDYSNGVELGIQALNILKQTLGESHPDYAISLSSLAVDYFYLGDYS

-272 LNIFKQLFGETHP
+272 LEIRKRVLGESHP
-285 YYASSL
+285 DYAASL
-291 SDLASY
+291 SSLASY
-297 YSFLGDYSK
+297 YSYLGEYSK

-321 LGESHPDYATSLSN
+321 LGE
-335 LAGFYPYLGDYSK
+335 
-348 AVELCTQALNIRK
+348 
-361 QVLGATHPDYAASL
+361 
-375 NNLAGY
+375 
-381 YSGLG
+381 
-386 DYSKATELGTQAL
+386 
-399 NILKQALGE
+399 
-408 THPDYAVS
+408 
-416 LSSLASYY
+416 
-424 SKLGDYTKAV
+424 
-434 ELGTQALTIC
+434 
-444 KQVLGESH
+444 
-452 PYYAMSLS
+452 
-460 DLASCYSKLGDYT
+460 
-473 KAVELGTQA
+473 
-482 LNVRKQVLG
+482 
-491 EYHPDYATSLS
+491 
-502 DLASYYSGLGDY
+502 
-514 AKAVELGTQALN
+514 
-526 IFKQALCEFHP
+526 
-537 GYATS
+537 
-542 LSNLA
+542 
-547 SYYSYL
+547 
-553 GDYSKAVELGTQALN
+553 
-568 IRKQVLGATHPD
+568 
-580 YATSLSNLAI
+580 
-590 YYSYLGDYSKAIEL
+590 
-604 GTEALNI
+604 
-611 RKQVLGATHPDY
+611 
-623 AASLN
+623 
-628 NLASYYSYLGD
+628 
-639 NTKAVELGTQAL
+639 
-651 NILKQL
+651 
-657 FGEPHPGYAT
+657 
-667 SLSGLAIYYLGLGD
+667 
-681 CSKAVE
+681 
-687 LGTQALN
+687 
-694 IRKWVLGETHP
+694 THP
-705 DYSYSLHNLALGNYL
+705 DYSNSLHNLARFNYL
-720 AGNYGEAYKLLNS
+720 AGNYGEAYKLLNNN
-733 SSQHRKEIMLNQFKG
+733 SQHCKEIVLHQFKG
-748 ATSRERLN
+748 ATSKERLN

-773 KACAYESVGEVYDN
+773 KARAYESVGEVYDN

-793 GLLLNAETSLRG
+793 GLLLNAETSLRD

-812 TAAVKQFESMQMT
+812 TAAVKQFEAMQMT

-844 DSLEKV
+844 DSLENV
-850 VEQMERE
+850 AEQMERE

-875 WQDVQKGLNDG
+875 WKDVQKGLSDA
-886 DMAVEFISVPKF
+886 DMAVEFISFPKF
-898 GVGAILKK
+898 GVDTILERE
-906 IGIQYV
+906 GVQYV

-928 FEESELN
+928 FEESELD
-935 AIPENRWYADTAL
+935 AIPENRWYVDTAL

-967 FSPDGALY
+967 FSPAGVLY

-986 TENMGERHNMFRLS
+986 TENMGERYNMFRLS

-1116 QRKSEMQQRLAI
+1116 QRKSDMQQRLAI
-1128 LRVGNDKGLGTEED
+1128 LRVGNDKALGTEED

-1280 SFIILDSEVR
+1280 SFIILDPEVR

>member
-16 FSAAAQITDSEKSSA
+16 FSAAAQITNPEKSSA
-31 DFDFKTNVS
+31 DFDFKTYMA
-40 KGVDAYNSGQY
+40 KGLESFQARQY
-51 ELAIKYLEPCAE
+51 KLAIKYLEPCAE
-63 IVSQDTTKETQ
+63 IASQDTAKKAQ
-74 EFAARLF
+74 VYAARLL
-81 RSIAYSYS
+81 RITASSYS
-89 ILGEYA
+89 RIGNFS
-95 KAIELGTQAL
+95 KAIELCTQEL
-105 NIRKQVLG
+105 EIRKEVLG
-113 ESHPD
+113 ESHPA
-118 YAASLSDLALY
+118 YA
-129 YSYLGDYSKAVEL
+129 
-142 GTKVLNIVKQLFG
+142 TTLN
-155 ESHHYYVASLSELAS
+155 ELAD
-170 YYSGLGNYSKAV
+170 YYHEY
-182 EFGTQALNIAK
+182 
-193 QLFSG
+193 
-198 ANPYYATSLSDL
+198 
-210 ASYYF
+210 
-215 GLGDYSKA
+215 GD
-223 VELGTQALNIR
+223 
-234 KQVLGDTHLDYATSL
+234 
-249 VGLAGCYSYLGDYS
+249 
-263 KAVELGTQA
+263 
-272 LNIFKQLFGETHP
+272 F
-285 YYASSL
+285 
-291 SDLASY
+291 
-297 YSFLGDYSK
+297 
-306 AVELGT
+306 
-312 QALNIRKQV
+312 
-321 LGESHPDYATSLSN
+321 
-335 LAGFYPYLGDYSK
+335 SK
-348 AVELCTQALNIRK
+348 AVELCTQAMEIRK
-361 QVLGATHPDYAASL
+361 KVLGESLRDFATTL
-375 NNLAGY
+375 NDLACY
-381 YSGLG
+381 YSSLG
-386 DYSKATELGTQAL
+386 EYFKAIELGTQAMEIRKDVL
-399 NILKQALGE
+399 GETHPAYATSLSDLAAVYVHVGDYTKAIEFGTQAMEIRKDVLGETHPAYATSLSDLAAVYVHVGDYTKAIEFGTQAMEIRKDVLGETHPAYATSLSDLAAVYVHVGDYTKAIEFGTQAMKIRKEVLGE
-408 THPDYAVS
+408 THPDYANS
-416 LSSLASYY
+416 LISLAVDYAYIGDY
-424 SKLGDYTKAV
+424 SKAI
-434 ELGTQALTIC
+434 EFGTQGMEIS
-444 KQVLGESH
+444 KQVLGE
-452 PYYAMSLS
+452 
-460 DLASCYSKLGDYT
+460 
-473 KAVELGTQA
+473 
-482 LNVRKQVLG
+482 
-491 EYHPDYATSLS
+491 
-502 DLASYYSGLGDY
+502 
-514 AKAVELGTQALN
+514 
-526 IFKQALCEFHP
+526 
-537 GYATS
+537 
-542 LSNLA
+542 
-547 SYYSYL
+547 
-553 GDYSKAVELGTQALN
+553 
-568 IRKQVLGATHPD
+568 THPD
-580 YATSLSNLAI
+580 YATSLSNLAA
-590 YYSYLGDYSKAIEL
+590 YYSHIGDYTRAIEL
-604 GTEALNI
+604 DTQAMGI
-611 RKQVLGATHPDY
+611 RKD
-623 AASLN
+623 
-628 NLASYYSYLGD
+628 
-639 NTKAVELGTQAL
+639 
-651 NILKQL
+651 
-657 FGEPHPGYAT
+657 
-667 SLSGLAIYYLGLGD
+667 
-681 CSKAVE
+681 
-687 LGTQALN
+687 
-694 IRKWVLGETHP
+694 VLGETHP
-705 DYSYSLHNLALGNYL
+705 AFVHSLHNLALCNYL

-733 SSQHRKEIMLNQFKG
+733 SSQHIKEIMLNQFKG
-748 ATSRERLN
+748 ATSKERLN
-756 LWKKYGEEFAY
+756 LWKKYGKEFAY

-773 KACAYESVGEVYDN
+773 KARAHESVGKVYDN

-793 GLLLNAETSLRG
+793 GLLLNAETSLRD

-825 RMTLNR
+825 RMMLNR

-850 VEQMERE
+850 AEQMERE

-875 WQDVQKGLNDG
+875 WKDVQKGLSDA
-886 DMAVEFISVPKF
+886 DMAVEFISFPKF
-898 GVGAILKK
+898 GVDTILERE
-906 IGIQYV
+906 GVQYV

-928 FEESELN
+928 FEESELD

-967 FSPDGALY
+967 FSPAGALY

-1116 QRKSEMQQRLAI
+1116 QRKSDMQQRLAI
-1128 LRVGNDKGLGTEED
+1128 LRVGNDNALGTEED

-1280 SFIILDSEVR
+1280 SFIILDPEVR

>member
-1 MKAQILTLLLLLVST
+1 MKTRIVTLLLLLVSS
-16 FSAAAQITDSEKSSA
+16 FSAKAQFLDFGNSAVDSLLYGE
-31 DFDFKTNVS
+31 
-40 KGVDAYNSGQY
+40 
-51 ELAIKYLEPCAE
+51 
-63 IVSQDTTKETQ
+63 
-74 EFAARLF
+74 RLF
-81 RSIAYSYS
+81 YEGVNFGQMGEFEKAIEKGSKSCDVFKN
-89 ILGEYA
+89 ILGEDHLYYVRSLENLGNYYFQARDFNMAVKTQTKVVRIVEHTDNLQYA
-95 KAIELGTQAL
+95 TSLYNLAVYYHAMGEYGKAIETDTKVLTLITPEQSLYVSVLINLAAYYSDFGNVREAMKIAMQAQDLCERLGDYEISVYATIIANLAGYHFRLKDYDAALKLGHQALDMREKGLGKDHPDYASSLADLSVFYSLLDSEKAIELGTQAL
-105 NIRKQVLG
+105 NIRK
-113 ESHPD
+113 H
-118 YAASLSDLALY
+118 
-129 YSYLGDYSKAVEL
+129 
-142 GTKVLNIVKQLFG
+142 
-155 ESHHYYVASLSELAS
+155 
-170 YYSGLGNYSKAV
+170 
-182 EFGTQALNIAK
+182 
-193 QLFSG
+193 
-198 ANPYYATSLSDL
+198 
-210 ASYYF
+210 
-215 GLGDYSKA
+215 
-223 VELGTQALNIR
+223 
-234 KQVLGDTHLDYATSL
+234 
-249 VGLAGCYSYLGDYS
+249 
-263 KAVELGTQA
+263 
-272 LNIFKQLFGETHP
+272 
-285 YYASSL
+285 
-291 SDLASY
+291 
-297 YSFLGDYSK
+297 
-306 AVELGT
+306 
-312 QALNIRKQV
+312 
-321 LGESHPDYATSLSN
+321 
-335 LAGFYPYLGDYSK
+335 
-348 AVELCTQALNIRK
+348 
-361 QVLGATHPDYAASL
+361 
-375 NNLAGY
+375 
-381 YSGLG
+381 
-386 DYSKATELGTQAL
+386 
-399 NILKQALGE
+399 
-408 THPDYAVS
+408 
-416 LSSLASYY
+416 
-424 SKLGDYTKAV
+424 
-434 ELGTQALTIC
+434 
-444 KQVLGESH
+444 
-452 PYYAMSLS
+452 
-460 DLASCYSKLGDYT
+460 
-473 KAVELGTQA
+473 
-482 LNVRKQVLG
+482 
-491 EYHPDYATSLS
+491 
-502 DLASYYSGLGDY
+502 
-514 AKAVELGTQALN
+514 
-526 IFKQALCEFHP
+526 
-537 GYATS
+537 
-542 LSNLA
+542 
-547 SYYSYL
+547 
-553 GDYSKAVELGTQALN
+553 
-568 IRKQVLGATHPD
+568 
-580 YATSLSNLAI
+580 
-590 YYSYLGDYSKAIEL
+590 
-604 GTEALNI
+604 
-611 RKQVLGATHPDY
+611 
-623 AASLN
+623 
-628 NLASYYSYLGD
+628 
-639 NTKAVELGTQAL
+639 
-651 NILKQL
+651 
-657 FGEPHPGYAT
+657 
-667 SLSGLAIYYLGLGD
+667 
-681 CSKAVE
+681 
-687 LGTQALN
+687 
-694 IRKWVLGETHP
+694 VLGETHP
-705 DYSYSLHNLALGNYL
+705 DYTNSLQNLARCSYL

-733 SSQHRKEIMLNQFKG
+733 SSQHRKEIMLRLFKG

-756 LWKKYGEEFAY
+756 LWKKYGKEFAY

-773 KACAYESVGEVYDN
+773 KARAYESVGEVYDN

-793 GLLLNAETSLRG
+793 GLLLNAETSLRD

-812 TAAVKQFESMQMT
+812 TAAEKQFESMQMT

-844 DSLEKV
+844 DSLENV
-850 VEQMERE
+850 AEQMERE
-857 LVQSSKAYGDF
+857 LLRSSKAYGDF
-868 TRNLTIS
+868 TRNLTVT
-875 WQDVQKGLNDG
+875 WQDVQKELG
-886 DMAVEFISVPKF
+886 DADLAIEFLLLPE
-898 GVGAILKK
+898 LLTDTPL
-906 IGIQYV
+906 YV

-928 FEESELN
+928 FEESELD

-955 LGDELRGVKNVY
+955 LDDELRGVKNVY

-986 TENMGERHNMFRLS
+986 TENMGERYNMFRLS

-1051 EPLPETKTEVENISA
+1051 EPLPETKTEVDNISA

-1280 SFIILDSEVR
+1280 SFIILDPEVR

>member
-1 MKAQILTLLLLLVST
+1 MKTRIVTLLLLLVSS
-16 FSAAAQITDSEKSSA
+16 FSAKAQFLDFGNSAVDSLLYGE
-31 DFDFKTNVS
+31 
-40 KGVDAYNSGQY
+40 
-51 ELAIKYLEPCAE
+51 
-63 IVSQDTTKETQ
+63 
-74 EFAARLF
+74 RLF
-81 RSIAYSYS
+81 YEGVNFGQMGEFEKAIEKGSKSCDVFKN
-89 ILGEYA
+89 ILGEDHLYYVRSLENLGNYYFQARDFNMAVKTQTKVVRIVEHTDNLQYA
-95 KAIELGTQAL
+95 TSLYNLAVYYHAMGEYGKAIETDTKVLTLITPEQSLYVSVLINLAAYYSDFGNVREAMKIAMQAQDLCERLGDYEISVYATIIANLAGYHFRLKDYDAALKLGHQALDMREKGLGKDHPDYASSLADLSVFYSLLDSEKAIELGTQAL
-105 NIRKQVLG
+105 NIRK
-113 ESHPD
+113 H
-118 YAASLSDLALY
+118 
-129 YSYLGDYSKAVEL
+129 
-142 GTKVLNIVKQLFG
+142 
-155 ESHHYYVASLSELAS
+155 
-170 YYSGLGNYSKAV
+170 
-182 EFGTQALNIAK
+182 
-193 QLFSG
+193 
-198 ANPYYATSLSDL
+198 
-210 ASYYF
+210 
-215 GLGDYSKA
+215 
-223 VELGTQALNIR
+223 
-234 KQVLGDTHLDYATSL
+234 
-249 VGLAGCYSYLGDYS
+249 
-263 KAVELGTQA
+263 
-272 LNIFKQLFGETHP
+272 
-285 YYASSL
+285 
-291 SDLASY
+291 
-297 YSFLGDYSK
+297 
-306 AVELGT
+306 
-312 QALNIRKQV
+312 
-321 LGESHPDYATSLSN
+321 
-335 LAGFYPYLGDYSK
+335 
-348 AVELCTQALNIRK
+348 
-361 QVLGATHPDYAASL
+361 
-375 NNLAGY
+375 
-381 YSGLG
+381 
-386 DYSKATELGTQAL
+386 
-399 NILKQALGE
+399 
-408 THPDYAVS
+408 
-416 LSSLASYY
+416 
-424 SKLGDYTKAV
+424 
-434 ELGTQALTIC
+434 
-444 KQVLGESH
+444 
-452 PYYAMSLS
+452 
-460 DLASCYSKLGDYT
+460 
-473 KAVELGTQA
+473 
-482 LNVRKQVLG
+482 
-491 EYHPDYATSLS
+491 
-502 DLASYYSGLGDY
+502 
-514 AKAVELGTQALN
+514 
-526 IFKQALCEFHP
+526 
-537 GYATS
+537 
-542 LSNLA
+542 
-547 SYYSYL
+547 
-553 GDYSKAVELGTQALN
+553 
-568 IRKQVLGATHPD
+568 
-580 YATSLSNLAI
+580 
-590 YYSYLGDYSKAIEL
+590 
-604 GTEALNI
+604 
-611 RKQVLGATHPDY
+611 
-623 AASLN
+623 
-628 NLASYYSYLGD
+628 
-639 NTKAVELGTQAL
+639 
-651 NILKQL
+651 
-657 FGEPHPGYAT
+657 
-667 SLSGLAIYYLGLGD
+667 
-681 CSKAVE
+681 
-687 LGTQALN
+687 
-694 IRKWVLGETHP
+694 VLGETHP
-705 DYSYSLHNLALGNYL
+705 DYTNSLQNLARCSYL

-748 ATSRERLN
+748 ATSKERLN

-773 KACAYESVGEVYDN
+773 KARAYESVGEVYDN

-793 GLLLNAETSLRG
+793 GLLLNAETSLRD

-812 TAAVKQFESMQMT
+812 TAAEKQFESMQMT

-844 DSLEKV
+844 DSLENV
-850 VEQMERE
+850 AEQMERE
-857 LVQSSKAYGDF
+857 LLRSSKAYGDF
-868 TRNLTIS
+868 TRNLTVT
-875 WQDVQKGLNDG
+875 WQDVQKELG
-886 DMAVEFISVPKF
+886 DADLAIEFLLLPE
-898 GVGAILKK
+898 LLTDTPL
-906 IGIQYV
+906 YV

-928 FEESELN
+928 FEESELD

-955 LGDELRGVKNVY
+955 LDDELRGVKNVY

-986 TENMGERHNMFRLS
+986 TENMGERYNMFRLS

-1040 YSWRTASRDVF
+1040 YSWRSASRDVF
-1051 EPLPETKTEVENISA
+1051 EPLPETKTEVDNISA

-1280 SFIILDSEVR
+1280 SFIILDPEVR

>member
-1 MKAQILTLLLLLVST
+1 MKTRIVTLLLLLVSS
-16 FSAAAQITDSEKSSA
+16 FSAKAQFLDFGNSAVDSLLYGE
-31 DFDFKTNVS
+31 
-40 KGVDAYNSGQY
+40 
-51 ELAIKYLEPCAE
+51 
-63 IVSQDTTKETQ
+63 
-74 EFAARLF
+74 RLF
-81 RSIAYSYS
+81 YEGVNFGQMGEFEKAIEKGSKSCDVFKN
-89 ILGEYA
+89 ILGEDHLYYVRSLENLGNYYFQARDFNMAVKTQTKVVRIVEHTDNLQYA
-95 KAIELGTQAL
+95 TSLYNLAVYYHAMGEYGKAIETDTKVLTLITPEQSLYVSVLINLAAYYSDFGNVREAMKIAMQAQDLCERLGDYEISVYATIIANLAGYHFRLKDYDAALKLGHQALDMREKGLGKDHPDYASSLADLSVFYSLLDSEKAIELGTQAL
-105 NIRKQVLG
+105 NIRK
-113 ESHPD
+113 H
-118 YAASLSDLALY
+118 
-129 YSYLGDYSKAVEL
+129 
-142 GTKVLNIVKQLFG
+142 
-155 ESHHYYVASLSELAS
+155 
-170 YYSGLGNYSKAV
+170 
-182 EFGTQALNIAK
+182 
-193 QLFSG
+193 
-198 ANPYYATSLSDL
+198 
-210 ASYYF
+210 
-215 GLGDYSKA
+215 
-223 VELGTQALNIR
+223 
-234 KQVLGDTHLDYATSL
+234 
-249 VGLAGCYSYLGDYS
+249 
-263 KAVELGTQA
+263 
-272 LNIFKQLFGETHP
+272 
-285 YYASSL
+285 
-291 SDLASY
+291 
-297 YSFLGDYSK
+297 
-306 AVELGT
+306 
-312 QALNIRKQV
+312 
-321 LGESHPDYATSLSN
+321 
-335 LAGFYPYLGDYSK
+335 
-348 AVELCTQALNIRK
+348 
-361 QVLGATHPDYAASL
+361 
-375 NNLAGY
+375 
-381 YSGLG
+381 
-386 DYSKATELGTQAL
+386 
-399 NILKQALGE
+399 
-408 THPDYAVS
+408 
-416 LSSLASYY
+416 
-424 SKLGDYTKAV
+424 
-434 ELGTQALTIC
+434 
-444 KQVLGESH
+444 
-452 PYYAMSLS
+452 
-460 DLASCYSKLGDYT
+460 
-473 KAVELGTQA
+473 
-482 LNVRKQVLG
+482 
-491 EYHPDYATSLS
+491 
-502 DLASYYSGLGDY
+502 
-514 AKAVELGTQALN
+514 
-526 IFKQALCEFHP
+526 
-537 GYATS
+537 
-542 LSNLA
+542 
-547 SYYSYL
+547 
-553 GDYSKAVELGTQALN
+553 
-568 IRKQVLGATHPD
+568 
-580 YATSLSNLAI
+580 
-590 YYSYLGDYSKAIEL
+590 
-604 GTEALNI
+604 
-611 RKQVLGATHPDY
+611 
-623 AASLN
+623 
-628 NLASYYSYLGD
+628 
-639 NTKAVELGTQAL
+639 
-651 NILKQL
+651 
-657 FGEPHPGYAT
+657 
-667 SLSGLAIYYLGLGD
+667 
-681 CSKAVE
+681 
-687 LGTQALN
+687 
-694 IRKWVLGETHP
+694 VLGETHP
-705 DYSYSLHNLALGNYL
+705 DYTNSLQNLARCSYL

-748 ATSRERLN
+748 ATSKERLN

-773 KACAYESVGEVYDN
+773 KARAYESVGEVYDN

-793 GLLLNAETSLRG
+793 GLLLNAETSLRD

-812 TAAVKQFESMQMT
+812 TAAEKQFESMQKIRT
-825 RMTLNR
+825 VLNK

-844 DSLEKV
+844 DSLENV
-850 VEQMERE
+850 AEQMERE
-857 LVQSSKAYGDF
+857 LLRSSKAYGDF
-868 TRNLTIS
+868 TRNLTVT
-875 WQDVQKGLNDG
+875 WQDVQKELG
-886 DMAVEFISVPKF
+886 DADLAIEFLLLPE
-898 GVGAILKK
+898 LLTDTPL
-906 IGIQYV
+906 YV

-928 FEESELN
+928 FEESELD

-986 TENMGERHNMFRLS
+986 TENMGERYNMFRLS

-1040 YSWRTASRDVF
+1040 YSWRSASRDVF
-1051 EPLPETKTEVENISA
+1051 EPLPETKTEVDNISA

-1280 SFIILDSEVR
+1280 SFIILDPEVR

>member
-16 FSAAAQITDSEKSSA
+16 FFAAAQKQKKLHESIENAFIMPKTFDTCTWAYYSKSACYNFVMGNYSEAIRCGKLMLEDSKQSLDPSYKNYTYSLYFLGQCFAKMKDYRRAIDFVTKAMEIHNSSIVFNNPICGCNSSRTDAILQNTLAYYNFCFGDTSKAIELGTRAIATNKSL
-31 DFDFKTNVS
+31 
-40 KGVDAYNSGQY
+40 KGR
-51 ELAIKYLEPCAE
+51 IKKE
-63 IVSQDTTKETQ
+63 KETS
-74 EFAARLF
+74 LYIGF
-81 RSIAYSYS
+81 RYVSYATS
-89 ILGEYA
+89 LACLAHCFYRIGDYA
-95 KAIELGTQAL
+95 KAIELGKQAVQTEQDVFPCRYGDILENL
-105 NIRKQVLG
+105 NTWHVRTL
-113 ESHPD
+113 E
-118 YAASLSDLALY
+118 DLPKWQFVN
-129 YSYLGDYSKAVEL
+129 GDYE
-142 GTKVLNIVKQLFG
+142 
-155 ESHHYYVASLSELAS
+155 
-170 YYSGLGNYSKAV
+170 
-182 EFGTQALNIAK
+182 
-193 QLFSG
+193 
-198 ANPYYATSLSDL
+198 D
-210 ASYYF
+210 
-215 GLGDYSKA
+215 
-223 VELGTQALNIR
+223 
-234 KQVLGDTHLDYATSL
+234 
-249 VGLAGCYSYLGDYS
+249 
-263 KAVELGTQA
+263 
-272 LNIFKQLFGETHP
+272 
-285 YYASSL
+285 
-291 SDLASY
+291 
-297 YSFLGDYSK
+297 
-306 AVELGT
+306 
-312 QALNIRKQV
+312 
-321 LGESHPDYATSLSN
+321 
-335 LAGFYPYLGDYSK
+335 
-348 AVELCTQALNIRK
+348 
-361 QVLGATHPDYAASL
+361 
-375 NNLAGY
+375 
-381 YSGLG
+381 
-386 DYSKATELGTQAL
+386 
-399 NILKQALGE
+399 
-408 THPDYAVS
+408 
-416 LSSLASYY
+416 
-424 SKLGDYTKAV
+424 
-434 ELGTQALTIC
+434 
-444 KQVLGESH
+444 
-452 PYYAMSLS
+452 
-460 DLASCYSKLGDYT
+460 
-473 KAVELGTQA
+473 
-482 LNVRKQVLG
+482 
-491 EYHPDYATSLS
+491 
-502 DLASYYSGLGDY
+502 
-514 AKAVELGTQALN
+514 
-526 IFKQALCEFHP
+526 
-537 GYATS
+537 
-542 LSNLA
+542 
-547 SYYSYL
+547 
-553 GDYSKAVELGTQALN
+553 
-568 IRKQVLGATHPD
+568 
-580 YATSLSNLAI
+580 
-590 YYSYLGDYSKAIEL
+590 
-604 GTEALNI
+604 
-611 RKQVLGATHPDY
+611 
-623 AASLN
+623 
-628 NLASYYSYLGD
+628 
-639 NTKAVELGTQAL
+639 
-651 NILKQL
+651 
-657 FGEPHPGYAT
+657 
-667 SLSGLAIYYLGLGD
+667 
-681 CSKAVE
+681 
-687 LGTQALN
+687 
-694 IRKWVLGETHP
+694 
-705 DYSYSLHNLALGNYL
+705 
-720 AGNYGEAYKLLNS
+720 AYKSLLES
-733 SSQHRKEIMLNQFKG
+733 ILYKKHIWIMKFKE
-748 ATSRERLN
+748 ATSRKRLN

-773 KACAYESVGEVYDN
+773 KARAYESVGEVYDN

-793 GLLLNAETSLRG
+793 GLLLNAETSLRD

-812 TAAVKQFESMQMT
+812 TAAVKQFEAMQMT

-844 DSLEKV
+844 DSLENV
-850 VEQMERE
+850 AEQMERE

-875 WQDVQKGLNDG
+875 WKDVQKGLSDG
-886 DMAVEFISVPKF
+886 DMAVEFISFPKF
-898 GVGAILKK
+898 GVDSILERE
-906 IGIQYV
+906 GVQYV

-928 FEESELN
+928 FEESELD

-1116 QRKSEMQQRLAI
+1116 QRKSDMQQRLAI
-1128 LRVGNDKGLGTEED
+1128 LRVGNDNALGTEED

-1253 FLAAQRFLKEKYP
+1253 FLAAQHFLKEKYP

-1280 SFIILDSEVR
+1280 SFIILDPEVR